1 MTNSNQTP
9 RADDDITGIAAY
21 FIRNRVISWMISLI
35 FLIGGAAAFF
45 GLGRLEDP
53 AFTIKDAMVVTSYP
67 GATPQQVEEEVTYP
81 LEKAIQQLT
90 YVDEVNSI
98 SSRGLSQITV
108 TMKNNYGPD
117 DLPQIW
123 DELRRKVND
132 LKGSLPPGVNDPQV
146 IDDFGDVYGIL
157 LAVTGDGYSY
167 KELLDYVDYLRRELE
182 LIDGV
187 SKVSVSGQQQEQ
199 VFIEISMK
207 RLSSLG
213 LSPSTVFN
221 LLSTQNVVS
230 DAGAVRIG
238 SEYIRIQPTGEFQN
252 VDQLGDL
259 ILTESGAQGL
269 IYLRDVAEITRGY
282 IEVPSNIITFNGHLA
297 LNLGVSFAQGVN
309 VVEVGQRFDRRLA
322 ELKYQQ
328 PVGVEIAE
336 IYSQPKEVDKSV
348 SGFVVSLG
356 QAVAIVIVVLL
367 FFMGL
372 RSGLL
377 IGLILLLTVLGTFI
391 FMKYFAIDL
400 QRISLGA
407 LVIALGM
414 LVDNAIVVV
423 EGILIGTQKGRTR
436 LQAAT
441 DIVTQTKWPLLGAT
455 VIAVTAF
462 APIGLS
468 EDSTGEYCGT
478 LFTVLLISL
487 MLSWFTAISITPFF
501 ADIFFKGQKNAAGS
515 EDADPYNGII
525 FVVYRRFLQLCMR
538 QAWFTVIVLVVGL
551 AASVYGFGF
560 VKQAFFPSSTTPM
573 FQADIWL
580 PEGTDIRATNTKLK
594 ALESWIT
601 QQDGVEHVT
610 TTAGKGLQR
619 FMLTYA
625 PEKSYAAYGEITTRV
640 TSYESLDALMVKF
653 RAHVEQQF
661 PEVNYKLKKIELG
674 PGGGAKIEARLIG
687 SDPTVLRSLA
697 AEVQGIMRD
706 DPGATNIRHDWRER
720 TKVLE
725 PKFNESQ
732 ARRYGI
738 TKSDVD
744 DFLSMSFS
752 GLSIGVYRDGT
763 TLMPIVAR
771 LPEEERVDIRNIE
784 GMKIWSP
791 ALSEFIPLQQVTLGY
806 DMRWED
812 PIIVRKN
819 RKRML
824 TVMADPDLLGE
835 ETAATLQSRLQT
847 KIEALEFPP
856 GYSLEWG
863 GEYES
868 SADAQASLFTTM
880 PMGYLFMFLI
890 TVFLFNSIKEPIIVW
905 CTVPLA
911 LIGVTSGLLLLDT
924 PFGFMAL
931 LGFLSLSG
939 MVLKNGIVLL
949 DQIEIEMKLGKDPY
963 VAVVD
968 AALSRVRPVCMAAIT
983 TILGMIPLLPDI
995 FFKPMAVTIMF
1006 GLGFATVLTLIV
1018 VPVLYRLFHSVR
1030 VPNGREPSDPSAQ
1043 GMQEATQ

>member
-1 MTNSNQTP
+1 MSDLNKSVPQS
-9 RADDDITGIAAY
+9 DDDVTGIAAY
-21 FIRNRVISWMISLI
+21 FIRNRVISWMVALI
-35 FLIGGAAAFF
+35 FLIGGIAAFF

-81 LEKAIQQLT
+81 IEKAIQQLT

-132 LKGSLPPGVNDPQV
+132 LKGTLPPGVNEPQV

-182 LIDGV
+182 LVDGV

-199 VFIEISMK
+199 VFIEVSMK
-207 RLSSLG
+207 KLSSIG
-213 LSPSTVFN
+213 LSPDTVFN

-230 DAGAVRIG
+230 DAGAIRIG
-238 SEYIRIQPTGEFQN
+238 DEYIRIQPTGEFQS
-252 VDQLGDL
+252 VDELGDL
-259 ILTESGAQGL
+259 LITESGAQGL
-269 IYLRDVAEITRGY
+269 IFLKDVAEIKRGY
-282 IEVPSNIITFNGHLA
+282 VEVPSNIINFNGSLA
-297 LNLGVSFAQGVN
+297 LNVGVSFAEGVN
-309 VVEVGQRFDRRLA
+309 VVEVGKAFDHRLA

-328 PVGVEIAE
+328 PVGIEISE

-348 SGFVVSLG
+348 SGFVVSLA
-356 QAVAIVIVVLL
+356 QAVGIVIIVLL

-391 FMKYFAIDL
+391 FMKYLAIDL

-487 MLSWFTAISITPFF
+487 MLSWFTAISLTPFF
-501 ADIFFKGQKNAAGS
+501 ADIFFKGQKIKQGEGEEN
-515 EDADPYNGII
+515 DPYNGVI
-525 FVVYRRFLQLCMR
+525 FVIYKKFLQFCMR
-538 QAWFTVIVLVVGL
+538 RAWFTVVVLIAGL
-551 AASVYGFGF
+551 AASVYGFTF
-560 VKQAFFPSSTTPM
+560 VKQAFFPSSTTPI
-573 FQADIWL
+573 FQLDVWM
-580 PEGTDIRATNTKLK
+580 PEGTDIRATNTTLK
-594 ALESWIT
+594 ELESWLAK
-601 QQDGVEHVT
+601 QEHVDHIT

-625 PEKSYAAYGEITTRV
+625 PEKSYAAYGEITTRMEN
-640 TSYESLDALMVKF
+640 YEALKPLMAKF
-653 RAHVEQQF
+653 REYLKANY
-661 PEVNYKLKKIELG
+661 PEINYKLKQIELG
-674 PGGGAKIEARLIG
+674 PGGGAKIEARIIG
-687 SDPTVLRSLA
+687 SDPTVLRTIA
-697 AEVQGIMRD
+697 AQVKDIMYA
-706 DPGATNIRHDWRER
+706 DPQATNIRRDWRER
-720 TKVLE
+720 TQVLE
-725 PKFNESQ
+725 PQFNESQ

-752 GLSIGVYRDGT
+752 GMTIGLYRDGT

-771 LPEEERVDIRNIE
+771 LPEDERIDIRNIE

-791 ALSEFIPLQQVTLGY
+791 AQSEFIPLQQVTMGY

-824 TVMADPDLLGE
+824 TVMADPDILGE
-835 ETAATLQSRLQT
+835 ETASTLQKRLQPQ
-847 KIEALEFPP
+847 IEVIQLPP

-868 SADAQASLFTTM
+868 SGDAQESLFTTM

-890 TVFLFNSIKEPIIVW
+890 TVFLFNSIKEPLIVW
-905 CTVPLA
+905 LTVPLA
-911 LIGVTSGLLLLDT
+911 LIGVTTGLLALNT

-949 DQIEIEMKLGKDPY
+949 DQIEIEMKSGKEAYD
-963 VAVVD
+963 AVVD
-968 AALSRVRPVCMAAIT
+968 AAVSRVRPVCMAAIT

-1018 VPVLYRLFHSVR
+1018 VPVLYRLFHKVA
-1030 VPNGREPSDPSAQ
+1030 VPKQA
-1043 GMQEATQ
+1043 

>member
-1 MTNSNQTP
+1 MSEQNKVPQS
-9 RADDDITGIAAY
+9 DDDVTGIAAY
-21 FIRNRVISWMISLI
+21 FIRNRVISWMVSLI
-35 FLIGGAAAFF
+35 FLIGGIAAFF

-98 SSRGLSQITV
+98 SNRGLSQITV

-132 LKGSLPPGVNDPQV
+132 LKVTLPPGVNEPQV

-182 LIDGV
+182 LVDGV

-199 VFIEISMK
+199 VFIEVSMK
-207 RLSSLG
+207 KLSSIG
-213 LSPSTVFN
+213 LSPNTVFN
-221 LLSTQNVVS
+221 LLSTQNIVS
-230 DAGAVRIG
+230 DAGAIRIG
-238 SEYIRIQPTGEFQN
+238 DEYIRIQPTGEFQS
-252 VDQLGDL
+252 VDELGDL
-259 ILTESGAQGL
+259 LITESGAQGL
-269 IYLRDVAEITRGY
+269 IFLKDVAEIKRGY
-282 IEVPSNIITFNGHLA
+282 VEVPSNIINFNGSLA
-297 LNLGVSFAQGVN
+297 LNVGVSFAQGVN
-309 VVEVGQRFDRRLA
+309 VVEVGKAFDRRLA

-328 PVGVEIAE
+328 PVGVEISE

-348 SGFVVSLG
+348 SGFVISLA
-356 QAVAIVIVVLL
+356 QAVGIVIIVLL

-391 FMKYFAIDL
+391 FMKYLAIDL

-487 MLSWFTAISITPFF
+487 MLSWFTAISLTPFF
-501 ADIFFKGQKNAAGS
+501 ADIFFKGQKIKQGEGEEN
-515 EDADPYNGII
+515 DPYNGII
-525 FVVYRRFLQLCMR
+525 FVAYKKFLEFCMR
-538 QAWFTVIVLVVGL
+538 RAWLTVVVLIVGL
-551 AASVYGFGF
+551 GASVYGFTL
-560 VKQAFFPSSTTPM
+560 VKQSFFPSSTTPI
-573 FQADIWL
+573 FQLDVWL
-580 PEGTDIRATNTKLK
+580 PEGTDIRATNDKLK
-594 ALESWIT
+594 ELESWLAE
-601 QQDGVEHVT
+601 QEHVDHIT

-640 TSYESLDALMVKF
+640 DNYEALAPLMARLRDHLK
-653 RAHVEQQF
+653 ANY
-661 PEVNYKLKKIELG
+661 PEINYKLKQIELG
-674 PGGGAKIEARLIG
+674 PGGGAKIEARIIG
-687 SDPTVLRSLA
+687 SDPTVLRTIA
-697 AEVQGIMRD
+697 AQVMDIMYA

-720 TKVLE
+720 TQVLE
-725 PKFNESQ
+725 PQFNESQ

-752 GLSIGVYRDGT
+752 GMTIGLYRDGT

-771 LPEEERVDIRNIE
+771 LPEDERIDIRNIE

-791 ALSEFIPLQQVTLGY
+791 AQSEFIPLQQVTMGY

-824 TVMADPDLLGE
+824 TVMADPDILGE
-835 ETAATLQSRLQT
+835 ETASTLQKRLQPQ
-847 KIEALEFPP
+847 IEAIQMPP

-868 SADAQASLFTTM
+868 SGDAQESLFTTM

-890 TVFLFNSIKEPIIVW
+890 TVFLFNSIKEPLIVW
-905 CTVPLA
+905 LTVPLA
-911 LIGVTSGLLLLDT
+911 LIGVTTGLLALNT

-949 DQIEIEMKLGKDPY
+949 DQIEIEMKSGKEAYD
-963 VAVVD
+963 AVVD
-968 AALSRVRPVCMAAIT
+968 AAVSRVRPVCMAAIT

-1006 GLGFATVLTLIV
+1006 GLGFATILTLIV
-1018 VPVLYRLFHSVR
+1018 VPVLYRLFHKVSV
-1030 VPNGREPSDPSAQ
+1030 PK
-1043 GMQEATQ
+1043 

>member
-1 MTNSNQTP
+1 
-9 RADDDITGIAAY
+9 
-21 FIRNRVISWMISLI
+21 
-35 FLIGGAAAFF
+35 
-45 GLGRLEDP
+45 
-53 AFTIKDAMVVTSYP
+53 
-67 GATPQQVEEEVTYP
+67 
-81 LEKAIQQLT
+81 
-90 YVDEVNSI
+90 
-98 SSRGLSQITV
+98 
-108 TMKNNYGPD
+108 
-117 DLPQIW
+117 
-123 DELRRKVND
+123 
-132 LKGSLPPGVNDPQV
+132 
-146 IDDFGDVYGIL
+146 
-157 LAVTGDGYSY
+157 
-167 KELLDYVDYLRRELE
+167 
-182 LIDGV
+182 
-187 SKVSVSGQQQEQ
+187 
-199 VFIEISMK
+199 
-207 RLSSLG
+207 
-213 LSPSTVFN
+213 
-221 LLSTQNVVS
+221 
-230 DAGAVRIG
+230 
-238 SEYIRIQPTGEFQN
+238 
-252 VDQLGDL
+252 
-259 ILTESGAQGL
+259 
-269 IYLRDVAEITRGY
+269 
-282 IEVPSNIITFNGHLA
+282 
-297 LNLGVSFAQGVN
+297 
-309 VVEVGQRFDRRLA
+309 
-322 ELKYQQ
+322 
-328 PVGVEIAE
+328 
-336 IYSQPKEVDKSV
+336 V
-348 SGFVVSLG
+348 SGFVVSLA
-356 QAVAIVIVVLL
+356 QAVGIVIIVLL

-391 FMKYFAIDL
+391 FMKYLAIDL

-478 LFTVLLISL
+478 LFTVLLVSL
-487 MLSWFTAISITPFF
+487 MLSWFTAISLTPFF
-501 ADIFFKGQKNAAGS
+501 ADIFFKGQKIKSGEG
-515 EDADPYNGII
+515 EDNDPYNGII
-525 FVVYRRFLQLCMR
+525 FVMYKNFLEFCMR
-538 QAWFTVIVLVVGL
+538 RAWLTVIVLVAGL
-551 AASVYGFGF
+551 AASIYGFTF
-560 VKQAFFPSSTTPM
+560 VKQAFFPSSTTPI
-573 FQADIWL
+573 FQVDVWL

-594 ALESWIT
+594 ELEGWLAK
-601 QQDGVEHVT
+601 QDHVDHIT

-625 PEKSYAAYGEITTRV
+625 PEKSYAAYGEITTRMDN
-640 TSYESLDALMVKF
+640 YEALAPLMERF
-653 RAHVEQQF
+653 RAHIKANY
-661 PEVNYKLKKIELG
+661 PEINYKLKQIELG
-674 PGGGAKIEARLIG
+674 PGGGAKIEARIIG
-687 SDPTVLRSLA
+687 SDPTVLRTLA
-697 AEVQGIMRD
+697 AQVMDIMYA

-720 TKVLE
+720 TQVLE

-752 GLSIGVYRDGT
+752 GMNVGLYRDGT

-771 LPEEERVDIRNIE
+771 LPEDERIDIRNIE

-791 ALSEFIPLQQVTLGY
+791 AQSEFIPLQQVTMGY

-824 TVMADPDLLGE
+824 TVMADPDILGQ
-835 ETAATLQSRLQT
+835 ETAATLQKRLQT
-847 KIEALEFPP
+847 QIEAIEMPP

-868 SADAQASLFTTM
+868 SGDAKASLFTTM

-890 TVFLFNSIKEPIIVW
+890 TIFLFNSIKEPLIVW
-905 CTVPLA
+905 LTVPLA
-911 LIGVTSGLLLLDT
+911 LIGVTTGLLALNT

-949 DQIEIEMKLGKDPY
+949 DQIEIEMKSGKEAYD
-963 VAVVD
+963 AVVD
-968 AALSRVRPVCMAAIT
+968 AAVSRVRPVCMAAIT
-983 TILGMIPLLPDI
+983 TILGLIPLLPDI

-1006 GLGFATVLTLIV
+1006 GLGFATILTLVV
-1018 VPVLYRLFHSVR
+1018 VPVLYRLFHKVA
-1030 VPNGREPSDPSAQ
+1030 VPK
-1043 GMQEATQ
+1043 

>member
-1 MTNSNQTP
+1 MSEQNNVAPQQ
-9 RADDDITGIAAY
+9 DDENVTGIAAY
-21 FIRNRVISWMISLI
+21 FIRNRVISWMVSLI
-35 FLIGGAAAFF
+35 FLIGGVAAFF

-81 LEKAIQQLT
+81 IEKAIQQLT

-132 LKGSLPPGVNDPQV
+132 LKGTLPPGVNDPSV

-182 LIDGV
+182 LVDGV

-207 RLSSLG
+207 KLSSLG
-213 LSPSTVFN
+213 LSPTTVFN

-230 DAGAVRIG
+230 DAGAIRIG
-238 SEYIRIQPTGEFQN
+238 DEYIRIQPTGEFQS
-252 VDQLGDL
+252 VDELGDL
-259 ILTESGAQGL
+259 LITESGAQGL
-269 IYLRDVAEITRGY
+269 IFLKDVAEIKRGY
-282 IEVPSNIITFNGHLA
+282 VEVPTNIINYNGELA
-297 LNLGVSFAQGVN
+297 LNLGISFAQGVN
-309 VVEVGQRFDRRLA
+309 VVEVGKAFDRRVA

-328 PVGVEIAE
+328 PVGVQISE
-336 IYSQPKEVDKSV
+336 IYNQPKEVDKSV
-348 SGFVVSLG
+348 SGFVISLA
-356 QAVAIVIVVLL
+356 QAVGIVIIVLL

-391 FMKYFAIDL
+391 FMKYLAIDL

-487 MLSWFTAISITPFF
+487 MLSWFTAISLTPFF
-501 ADIFFKGQKNAAGS
+501 ADIFFKGQKIKSGEG
-515 EDADPYNGII
+515 EDNDPYNGII
-525 FVVYRRFLQLCMR
+525 FVMYKKFLSFCMR
-538 QAWFTVIVLVVGL
+538 RAWFTVVVLVAGL
-551 AASVYGFGF
+551 AASVYGFTY
-560 VKQAFFPSSTTPM
+560 VKQAFFPSSTTPI
-573 FQADIWL
+573 FQLDVWL
-580 PEGTDIRATNTKLK
+580 PEGTDIRATNDTLK
-594 ALESWIT
+594 ELEGWLAE
-601 QQDGVEHVT
+601 QDHVEHIT

-640 TSYESLDALMVKF
+640 ENYEALAPLMERF
-653 RAHVEQQF
+653 REHIKSNY
-661 PEVNYKLKKIELG
+661 PEINYKLKQIELG
-674 PGGGAKIEARLIG
+674 PGGGAKIEARIIG
-687 SDPTVLRSLA
+687 SDPTVLRTIA
-697 AEVQGIMRD
+697 AQVMD
-706 DPGATNIRHDWRER
+706 VMYADPGAANIRHDWRER
-720 TKVLE
+720 TQVLE
-725 PKFNESQ
+725 PQFNESQ

-752 GLSIGVYRDGT
+752 GMNIGLYRDGT

-771 LPEEERVDIRNIE
+771 LPEDERIDIRNIE

-791 ALSEFIPLQQVTLGY
+791 AQSEFIPLQQVTMGY

-824 TVMADPDLLGE
+824 TVMADPDILGE
-835 ETAATLQSRLQT
+835 ETAATLQARLQPQ
-847 KIEALEFPP
+847 IEAIEMPP

-868 SADAQASLFTTM
+868 SGDAKASLFTTM

-890 TVFLFNSIKEPIIVW
+890 TIFLFNSIKEPLIVW
-905 CTVPLA
+905 LTVPLA
-911 LIGVTSGLLLLDT
+911 LIGVTTGLLVLNT

-949 DQIEIEMKLGKDPY
+949 DQIEIEMKSGKEAYD
-963 VAVVD
+963 AVVD
-968 AALSRVRPVCMAAIT
+968 AAVSRVRPVCMAAIT

-1018 VPVLYRLFHSVR
+1018 VPVLYRLFHKVA
-1030 VPNGREPSDPSAQ
+1030 VPK
-1043 GMQEATQ
+1043 

>member
-1 MTNSNQTP
+1 MSEQNKVPQS
-9 RADDDITGIAAY
+9 DDDVTGIAAY
-21 FIRNRVISWMISLI
+21 FIRNRVISWMVSLI
-35 FLIGGAAAFF
+35 FLIGGIAAFF

-98 SSRGLSQITV
+98 SNRGLSQITV

-132 LKGSLPPGVNDPQV
+132 LKVTLPPGVNEPQV

-182 LIDGV
+182 LVDGV

-199 VFIEISMK
+199 VFIEVSMK
-207 RLSSLG
+207 KLSSIG
-213 LSPSTVFN
+213 LSPNTVFN
-221 LLSTQNVVS
+221 LLSTQNIVS
-230 DAGAVRIG
+230 DAGAIRIG
-238 SEYIRIQPTGEFQN
+238 DEYIRIQPTGEFQS
-252 VDQLGDL
+252 VDELGDL
-259 ILTESGAQGL
+259 LITESGAQGL
-269 IYLRDVAEITRGY
+269 IFLKDVAEIKRGY
-282 IEVPSNIITFNGHLA
+282 VEVPSNIINFNGSLA
-297 LNLGVSFAQGVN
+297 LNVGVSFAQGVN
-309 VVEVGQRFDRRLA
+309 VVEVGKAFDRRLA

-328 PVGVEIAE
+328 PVGVEISE

-348 SGFVVSLG
+348 SGFVISLA
-356 QAVAIVIVVLL
+356 QAVGIVIIVLL

-391 FMKYFAIDL
+391 FMKYLAIDL

-487 MLSWFTAISITPFF
+487 MLSWFTAISLTPFF
-501 ADIFFKGQKNAAGS
+501 ADIFFKGQKIKQGEGEEN
-515 EDADPYNGII
+515 DPYNGII
-525 FVVYRRFLQLCMR
+525 FVAYKKFLEFCMR
-538 QAWFTVIVLVVGL
+538 RAWLTVVVLIVGL
-551 AASVYGFGF
+551 GASVYGFTL
-560 VKQAFFPSSTTPM
+560 VKQSFFPSSTTPI
-573 FQADIWL
+573 FQLDVWL
-580 PEGTDIRATNTKLK
+580 PEGTDIRATNDKLK
-594 ALESWIT
+594 ELESWLAE
-601 QQDGVEHVT
+601 QEHVDHIT

-640 TSYESLDALMVKF
+640 DNYEALAPLMARF
-653 RAHVEQQF
+653 RDHLKANY
-661 PEVNYKLKKIELG
+661 PEINYKLKQIELG
-674 PGGGAKIEARLIG
+674 PGGGAKIEARIIG
-687 SDPTVLRSLA
+687 SDPTVLRTIA
-697 AEVQGIMRD
+697 AQVMDIMYA

-720 TKVLE
+720 TQVLE
-725 PKFNESQ
+725 PQFNESQ

-752 GLSIGVYRDGT
+752 GMTIGLYRDGT

-771 LPEEERVDIRNIE
+771 LPEDERIDIRNIE

-791 ALSEFIPLQQVTLGY
+791 AQSEFIPLQQVTMGY

-824 TVMADPDLLGE
+824 TVMADPDILGE
-835 ETAATLQSRLQT
+835 ETASTLQKRLQPQ
-847 KIEALEFPP
+847 IEAIHMPP

-868 SADAQASLFTTM
+868 SGDAQESLFTTM

-890 TVFLFNSIKEPIIVW
+890 TVFLFNSIKEPLIVW
-905 CTVPLA
+905 LTVPLA
-911 LIGVTSGLLLLDT
+911 LIGVTTGLLALNT

-949 DQIEIEMKLGKDPY
+949 DQIEIEMKSGKEAYD
-963 VAVVD
+963 AVVD
-968 AALSRVRPVCMAAIT
+968 AAVSRVRPVCMAAIT

-1006 GLGFATVLTLIV
+1006 GLGFATILTLIV
-1018 VPVLYRLFHSVR
+1018 VPVLYRLFHKVSV
-1030 VPNGREPSDPSAQ
+1030 PK
-1043 GMQEATQ
+1043 

>member
-1 MTNSNQTP
+1 MSEQRNTAPQ
-9 RADDDITGIAAY
+9 DDDNVTGIAAY
-21 FIRNRVISWMISLI
+21 FIRNRVISWMVSLI
-35 FLIGGAAAFF
+35 FLIGGVSAFF

-81 LEKAIQQLT
+81 IEKAIQQLT

-132 LKGSLPPGVNDPQV
+132 LKGSLPPGVNDPSV

-182 LIDGV
+182 LVDGV

-207 RLSSLG
+207 KLSSLG
-213 LSPSTVFN
+213 LSPNTVFN

-230 DAGAVRIG
+230 DAGAIRIG
-238 SEYIRIQPTGEFQN
+238 NEYIRIQPTGEFQS
-252 VDQLGDL
+252 VDELGDL
-259 ILTESGAQGL
+259 LITESGAQGL
-269 IYLRDVAEITRGY
+269 IFLKDVAEIKRGY
-282 IEVPSNIITFNGHLA
+282 MEVPTNIINYNGELA

-309 VVEVGQRFDRRLA
+309 VVEVGKAFDRRVA

-328 PVGVEIAE
+328 PVGVEISE
-336 IYSQPKEVDKSV
+336 IYNQPKEVDKSV
-348 SGFVVSLG
+348 SGFVISLA
-356 QAVAIVIVVLL
+356 QAVGIVIIVLL

-391 FMKYFAIDL
+391 FMKYLAIDL

-487 MLSWFTAISITPFF
+487 MLSWFTAISLTPFF
-501 ADIFFKGQKNAAGS
+501 ADIFFKGQKIKSGEG
-515 EDADPYNGII
+515 EDNDPYNGIV
-525 FVVYRRFLQLCMR
+525 FVMYKKFLSFCMR
-538 QAWFTVIVLVVGL
+538 RAWFTVVVLVAGL
-551 AASVYGFGF
+551 AASVYGFTH
-560 VKQAFFPSSTTPM
+560 VKQAFFPSSTTPI
-573 FQADIWL
+573 FQLDVWL
-580 PEGTDIRATNTKLK
+580 PEGTDIRATNDTLQE
-594 ALESWIT
+594 LEGWLAE
-601 QQDGVEHVT
+601 QDHVDHIT

-640 TSYESLDALMVKF
+640 DNYEALAPLMERF
-653 RAHVEQQF
+653 REHLKSDY
-661 PEVNYKLKKIELG
+661 PEINYKLKQIELG
-674 PGGGAKIEARLIG
+674 PGGGAKIEARVIG
-687 SDPTVLRSLA
+687 SDPTVLRTIA
-697 AEVQGIMRD
+697 AQVMD
-706 DPGATNIRHDWRER
+706 VMYADPGATNIRHDWRER
-720 TKVLE
+720 TQVLE
-725 PKFNESQ
+725 PQFNESQ

-752 GLSIGVYRDGT
+752 GMSIGLYRDGT

-771 LPEEERVDIRNIE
+771 LPEDERIDIRNIE

-791 ALSEFIPLQQVTLGY
+791 AQSEFIPLQQVTMGY

-824 TVMADPDLLGE
+824 TVMADPDILGE
-835 ETAATLQSRLQT
+835 ETAATLQKRLQPQ
-847 KIEALEFPP
+847 IEAIEMPP

-868 SADAQASLFTTM
+868 SGDAKASLFTTM

-890 TVFLFNSIKEPIIVW
+890 TIFLFNSIKEPLIVW
-905 CTVPLA
+905 LTVPLA
-911 LIGVTSGLLLLDT
+911 LIGVTTGLLALNT

-949 DQIEIEMKLGKDPY
+949 DQIEIEMKSGKEAYD
-963 VAVVD
+963 AVVD
-968 AALSRVRPVCMAAIT
+968 AAVSRVRPVCMAAIT

-1018 VPVLYRLFHSVR
+1018 VPVLYRLFHR
-1030 VPNGREPSDPSAQ
+1030 VALPK
-1043 GMQEATQ
+1043 

>member
-1 MTNSNQTP
+1 MSEQNKVPQS
-9 RADDDITGIAAY
+9 DDDVTGIAAY
-21 FIRNRVISWMISLI
+21 FIRNRVISWMVSLI
-35 FLIGGAAAFF
+35 FLIGGIAAFF

-98 SSRGLSQITV
+98 SNRGLSQITV

-132 LKGSLPPGVNDPQV
+132 LKVTLPPGVNEPQV

-182 LIDGV
+182 LVDGV

-199 VFIEISMK
+199 VFIEVSMK
-207 RLSSLG
+207 KLSSIG
-213 LSPSTVFN
+213 LSPNTVFN
-221 LLSTQNVVS
+221 LLSTQNIVS
-230 DAGAVRIG
+230 DAGAIRIG
-238 SEYIRIQPTGEFQN
+238 DEYIRIQPTGEFQS
-252 VDQLGDL
+252 VDELGDL
-259 ILTESGAQGL
+259 LITESGAQGL
-269 IYLRDVAEITRGY
+269 IFLKDVAEIKRGY
-282 IEVPSNIITFNGHLA
+282 VEVPSNIINFNGSLA
-297 LNLGVSFAQGVN
+297 LNVGVSFAQGVN
-309 VVEVGQRFDRRLA
+309 VVEVGKAFDRRLA

-328 PVGVEIAE
+328 PVGVEISE

-348 SGFVVSLG
+348 SGFVISLA
-356 QAVAIVIVVLL
+356 QAVGIVIIVLL

-391 FMKYFAIDL
+391 FMKYLAIDL

-487 MLSWFTAISITPFF
+487 MLSWFTAISLTPFF
-501 ADIFFKGQKNAAGS
+501 ADIFFKGQKIKQGEGEEN
-515 EDADPYNGII
+515 DPYNGII
-525 FVVYRRFLQLCMR
+525 FVAYKKFLEFCMR
-538 QAWFTVIVLVVGL
+538 RAWLTVVVLIVGL
-551 AASVYGFGF
+551 GASVYGFTL
-560 VKQAFFPSSTTPM
+560 VKQSFFPSSTTPI
-573 FQADIWL
+573 FQLDVWL
-580 PEGTDIRATNTKLK
+580 PEGTDIRATNDKLK
-594 ALESWIT
+594 ELESWLAE
-601 QQDGVEHVT
+601 QEHVDHIT

-640 TSYESLDALMVKF
+640 DNYEALAPLMARF
-653 RAHVEQQF
+653 RDHLKANY
-661 PEVNYKLKKIELG
+661 PEINYKLKQIELG
-674 PGGGAKIEARLIG
+674 PGGGAKIEARIIG
-687 SDPTVLRSLA
+687 SDPTVLRTIA
-697 AEVQGIMRD
+697 AQVMDIMYA

-720 TKVLE
+720 TQVLE
-725 PKFNESQ
+725 PQFNESQ

-752 GLSIGVYRDGT
+752 GMTIGLYRDGT

-771 LPEEERVDIRNIE
+771 LPEDERIDIRNIE

-791 ALSEFIPLQQVTLGY
+791 AQSEFIPLQQVTMGY

-824 TVMADPDLLGE
+824 TVMADPDILGE
-835 ETAATLQSRLQT
+835 ETASTLQKRLQPQ
-847 KIEALEFPP
+847 IEAIQMPP

-868 SADAQASLFTTM
+868 SGDAQESLFTTM

-890 TVFLFNSIKEPIIVW
+890 TVFLFNSIKEPLTVW
-905 CTVPLA
+905 LTVPLA
-911 LIGVTSGLLLLDT
+911 LIGVTTGLLALNT

-949 DQIEIEMKLGKDPY
+949 DQIEIEMKSGKEAYD
-963 VAVVD
+963 AVVD
-968 AALSRVRPVCMAAIT
+968 AAVSRVRPVCMAAIT

-1006 GLGFATVLTLIV
+1006 GLGFATILTLIV
-1018 VPVLYRLFHSVR
+1018 VPVLYRLFHKVSV
-1030 VPNGREPSDPSAQ
+1030 PK
-1043 GMQEATQ
+1043 

>member
-1 MTNSNQTP
+1 MSEVNNKPQS
-9 RADDDITGIAAY
+9 DDEVTGVAAY
-21 FIRNRVISWMISLI
+21 FIRNKVISWMLSLI
-35 FLIGGAAAFF
+35 FLIGGVSAFF

-98 SSRGLSQITV
+98 SSRGLSQVTV

-132 LKGSLPPGVNDPQV
+132 LKGQLPPGVSDPQV

-157 LAVTGDGYSY
+157 LAVTGEGYSY
-167 KELLDYVDYLRRELE
+167 KELLDYIDYLRRELE
-182 LIDGV
+182 LVDGV
-187 SKVSVSGQQQEQ
+187 SKVSVSGTQQEQ

-207 RLSSLG
+207 KISSLG
-213 LSPSTVFN
+213 LSPNTVFN

-238 SEYIRIQPTGEFQN
+238 NEYIRIHPTGEFQN
-252 VDQLGDL
+252 VEQLGDL
-259 ILTESGAQGL
+259 ILTEGGAQGL
-269 IYLRDVAEITRGY
+269 IYLKDVADVKRGY
-282 IEVPSNIITFNGHLA
+282 IEVPTNIIGYNGKLA
-297 LNLGVSFAQGVN
+297 LNLGISFAQGVN
-309 VVEVGQRFDRRLA
+309 VVAVGEAFDRRLA

-328 PVGVEIAE
+328 PVGIDISEV
-336 IYSQPKEVDKSV
+336 YNQPKEVDKSV

-391 FMKYFAIDL
+391 FMQYFKIDL

-436 LQAAT
+436 MQAAT

-501 ADIFFKGQKNAAGS
+501 ADLFFKGQKVDPDNEGK
-515 EDADPYNGII
+515 DPYNGMV
-525 FVVYRRFLQLCMR
+525 FVIYKKFLEFCMKR
-538 QAWFTVIVLVVGL
+538 AWLTMIVLVIGL
-551 AASVYGFGF
+551 GASVYGFGF

-573 FQADIWL
+573 FQVDVWM

-594 ALESWIT
+594 VLENWLSE
-601 QQDGVEHVT
+601 QEEVEHIT

-625 PEKSYAAYGEITTRV
+625 PEKSYSAYGEITTRV
-640 TSYESLDALMVKF
+640 KSYEVLAPLMKRFRDYVDAS
-653 RAHVEQQF
+653 F
-661 PEVNYKLKKIELG
+661 PEIDYKLKQIELG
-674 PGGGAKIEARLIG
+674 PGGGAKIEARIVG
-687 SDPTVLRSLA
+687 SDPTVLRSIA
-697 AEVQGIMRD
+697 AQVIDIMHA
-706 DPGATNIRHDWRER
+706 DPGAFNVRHDWRDR

-725 PKFNESQ
+725 PQFNESQ

-744 DFLSMSFS
+744 DFLAMSFS
-752 GLSIGVYRDGT
+752 GKAIGVYRDGT

-771 LPEEERVDIRNIE
+771 LPEDERIDIRNIE

-806 DMRWED
+806 KMQWED
-812 PIIVRKN
+812 PLIIRKN

-824 TVMADPDLLGE
+824 TVFADPDLLGE
-835 ETAATLQSRLQT
+835 ETAATLQKRLQPQ
-847 KIEALEFPP
+847 IEAIELPP

-880 PMGYLFMFLI
+880 PLGYLFMFLI
-890 TVFLFNSIKEPIIVW
+890 TVFLFNSVKEPLIVW
-905 CTVPLA
+905 LTVPLA
-911 LIGVTSGLLLLDT
+911 LIGVTTGLLALNT

-939 MVLKNGIVLL
+939 MLLKNGIVLL
-949 DQIEIEMKLGKDPY
+949 DQIDIEMKSGKEPY
-963 VAVVD
+963 IAVVD

-1018 VPVLYRLFHSVR
+1018 VPVLYRMFHKIKV
-1030 VPNGREPSDPSAQ
+1030 V
-1043 GMQEATQ
+1043 

>member
-1 MTNSNQTP
+1 MSEQNKVPQS
-9 RADDDITGIAAY
+9 DDDVTGIAAY
-21 FIRNRVISWMISLI
+21 FIRNRVISWMVSLI
-35 FLIGGAAAFF
+35 FLIGGIAAFF

-98 SSRGLSQITV
+98 SNRGLSQITV

-132 LKGSLPPGVNDPQV
+132 LKVTLPPGVNEPQV

-182 LIDGV
+182 LVDGV

-199 VFIEISMK
+199 VFIEVSMK
-207 RLSSLG
+207 KLSSIG
-213 LSPSTVFN
+213 LSPNTVFN
-221 LLSTQNVVS
+221 LLSTQNIVS
-230 DAGAVRIG
+230 DAGAIRIG
-238 SEYIRIQPTGEFQN
+238 DEYIRIQPTGEFQS
-252 VDQLGDL
+252 VDELGDL
-259 ILTESGAQGL
+259 LITESGAQGL
-269 IYLRDVAEITRGY
+269 IFLKDVAEIKRGY
-282 IEVPSNIITFNGHLA
+282 VEVPSNIINFNGSLA
-297 LNLGVSFAQGVN
+297 LNVGVSFAQGVN
-309 VVEVGQRFDRRLA
+309 VVEVGKAFDRRLA

-328 PVGVEIAE
+328 PVGVEISE

-348 SGFVVSLG
+348 SGFVISLA
-356 QAVAIVIVVLL
+356 QAVGIVIIVLL

-391 FMKYFAIDL
+391 FMKYLAIDL

-487 MLSWFTAISITPFF
+487 MLSWFTAISLTPFF
-501 ADIFFKGQKNAAGS
+501 ADIFFKGQKIKQGEGEEN
-515 EDADPYNGII
+515 DPYNGII
-525 FVVYRRFLQLCMR
+525 FVAYKKFLEFCMR
-538 QAWFTVIVLVVGL
+538 RAWLTVLVLIVGL
-551 AASVYGFGF
+551 GASVYGFTL
-560 VKQAFFPSSTTPM
+560 VKQSFFPSSTTPI
-573 FQADIWL
+573 FQLDVWL
-580 PEGTDIRATNTKLK
+580 PEGTDIRATNDKLK
-594 ALESWIT
+594 ELESWLVE
-601 QQDGVEHVT
+601 QEHVDHIT

-640 TSYESLDALMVKF
+640 DNYEALAPLMARF
-653 RAHVEQQF
+653 RDHLKANY
-661 PEVNYKLKKIELG
+661 PEINYKLKQIELG
-674 PGGGAKIEARLIG
+674 PGGGAKIEARIIG
-687 SDPTVLRSLA
+687 SDPTVLRTIA
-697 AEVQGIMRD
+697 AQVMDIMYA

-720 TKVLE
+720 TQVLE
-725 PKFNESQ
+725 PQFNESQ

-752 GLSIGVYRDGT
+752 GMTIGLYRDGT

-771 LPEEERVDIRNIE
+771 LPEDERIDIRNIE

-791 ALSEFIPLQQVTLGY
+791 AQSEFIPLQQVTMGY

-824 TVMADPDLLGE
+824 TVMADPDILGE
-835 ETAATLQSRLQT
+835 ETASTLQKRLQPQ
-847 KIEALEFPP
+847 IEAIQMPP

-868 SADAQASLFTTM
+868 SGDAQESLFTTM

-890 TVFLFNSIKEPIIVW
+890 TVFLFNSIKEPLIVW
-905 CTVPLA
+905 LTVPLA
-911 LIGVTSGLLLLDT
+911 LIGVTTGLLALNT

-949 DQIEIEMKLGKDPY
+949 DQIEIEMKSGKEAYD
-963 VAVVD
+963 AVVD
-968 AALSRVRPVCMAAIT
+968 AAVSRVRPVCMAAIT

-1006 GLGFATVLTLIV
+1006 GLGFATILTLIV
-1018 VPVLYRLFHSVR
+1018 VPVLYRLFHKVSV
-1030 VPNGREPSDPSAQ
+1030 PK
-1043 GMQEATQ
+1043 

>member
-1 MTNSNQTP
+1 MSEQKQTP
-9 RADDDITGIAAY
+9 PENNENQGVAAY
-21 FIRNRVISWMISLI
+21 FINNRVISWMVSLI
-35 FLIGGAAAFF
+35 FLIGGTAAFF
-45 GLGRLEDP
+45 NLGRLEDP

-108 TMKNNYGPD
+108 KMKNNYGPD

-132 LKGSLPPGVNDPQV
+132 LKGALPPGVNPPLV

-157 LAVTGDGYSY
+157 LAVTGEGYSY

-207 RLSSLG
+207 RISTLG
-213 LSPSTVFN
+213 ISPQTVFN
-221 LLSTQNVVS
+221 LLSTQNLVS
-230 DAGAVRIG
+230 DAGAIRIG
-238 SEYIRIQPTGEFQN
+238 SEYIRIHPTGEFDD
-252 VDQLGDL
+252 VEKLGDL
-259 ILTESGAQGL
+259 ILSERGAQGL
-269 IYLRDVAEITRGY
+269 IYLRDVAEVKRGY
-282 IEVPSNIITFNGHLA
+282 VEVPSNVITFNGKLA
-297 LNLGVSFAQGVN
+297 LNVGVSFAQGVN

-328 PVGVEIAE
+328 PIGIDIAE
-336 IYSQPKEVDKSV
+336 VYSQPKEVDKSV

-356 QAVAIVIVVLL
+356 QAVAIVIIVLL

-391 FMKYFAIDL
+391 FMQYFKIDL

-468 EDSTGEYCGT
+468 EDATGEYCGT

-487 MLSWFTAISITPFF
+487 MLSWFTAISLTPFF
-501 ADIFFKGQKNAAGS
+501 ADLFFRGQKAPASGEES
-515 EDADPYNGII
+515 DPYQGFI
-525 FVVYRRFLQLCMR
+525 FMVYRRFLEFCMKR
-538 QAWFTVIVLVVGL
+538 AWLTMGVLVLGL
-551 AASVYGFGF
+551 AASLYGFTK

-573 FQADIWL
+573 FMVDVWM
-580 PEGTDIRATNTKLK
+580 PEGTDIRATDAIL
-594 ALESWIT
+594 LELEKWLSA
-601 QQDGVEHVT
+601 QESVDSVT

-619 FMLTYA
+619 FMLTYS
-625 PEKSYAAYGEITTRV
+625 PEKSYAAYGEIITRV
-640 TSYESLDALMVKF
+640 TDYQQLAALMARF
-653 RAHVEQQF
+653 RAHLDARYPQI
-661 PEVNYKLKKIELG
+661 NYKLKQIELG
-674 PGGGAKIEARLIG
+674 PGGGAKIEARIVG
-687 SDPTVLRSLA
+687 SDPTVLRSIA
-697 AEVQGIMRD
+697 AQVMD
-706 DPGATNIRHDWRER
+706 VMYADPGAYNIRHDWRER

-725 PKFNESQ
+725 PQFNESQ

-738 TKSDVD
+738 TKADVD
-744 DFLSMSFS
+744 EFLAMSFS
-752 GLSIGVYRDGT
+752 GKTIGVYRDGT

-791 ALSEFIPLQQVTLGY
+791 ALSEYIPLQQVTLGY
-806 DMRWED
+806 EMRWED
-812 PIIVRKN
+812 PLIVRKN
-819 RKRML
+819 RKRIL

-835 ETAATLQSRLQT
+835 ETAATLQQRLQPQ
-847 KIEALEFPP
+847 IEAIPLPP
-856 GYSLEWG
+856 GYFLEWG

-868 SADAQASLFTTM
+868 SGDAKASLFKTM
-880 PMGYLFMFLI
+880 PLGYLFMFLI
-890 TVFLFNSIKEPIIVW
+890 TVFLFNSVKESLIVW
-905 CTVPLA
+905 LTVPLA
-911 LIGVTSGLLLLDT
+911 VIGVTTGLLALNT

-939 MVLKNGIVLL
+939 MLLKNGIVLL
-949 DQIEIEMKLGKDPY
+949 DQIEIEMHSGKDPY
-963 VAVVD
+963 LAVVD
-968 AALSRVRPVCMAAIT
+968 ASLSRVRPVCMAAVT

-995 FFKPMAVTIMF
+995 FFRPMAVTIMF

-1018 VPVLYRLFHSVR
+1018 VPVLYRLFHHVK
-1030 VPNGREPSDPSAQ
+1030 VPQ
-1043 GMQEATQ
+1043 

>member
-1 MTNSNQTP
+1 
-9 RADDDITGIAAY
+9 
-21 FIRNRVISWMISLI
+21 
-35 FLIGGAAAFF
+35 
-45 GLGRLEDP
+45 
-53 AFTIKDAMVVTSYP
+53 
-67 GATPQQVEEEVTYP
+67 
-81 LEKAIQQLT
+81 
-90 YVDEVNSI
+90 
-98 SSRGLSQITV
+98 
-108 TMKNNYGPD
+108 MK
-117 DLPQIW
+117 
-123 DELRRKVND
+123 K
-132 LKGSLPPGVNDPQV
+132 
-146 IDDFGDVYGIL
+146 
-157 LAVTGDGYSY
+157 
-167 KELLDYVDYLRRELE
+167 
-182 LIDGV
+182 
-187 SKVSVSGQQQEQ
+187 
-199 VFIEISMK
+199 
-207 RLSSLG
+207 LSSIG
-213 LSPSTVFN
+213 LAPDTVFN

-230 DAGAVRIG
+230 DAGAIRIG
-238 SEYIRIQPTGEFQN
+238 DEYIRIQPTGEFQS
-252 VDQLGDL
+252 VDELGDL
-259 ILTESGAQGL
+259 LITESGAQGL
-269 IYLRDVAEITRGY
+269 IFLKDVAEIKRGY
-282 IEVPSNIITFNGHLA
+282 VEVPNNIINFNGSLA
-297 LNLGVSFAQGVN
+297 LNVGVSFAEGVN
-309 VVEVGQRFDRRLA
+309 VVEVGKAFDHRLA

-328 PVGVEIAE
+328 PVGIEISE

-348 SGFVVSLG
+348 SGFVVSLA
-356 QAVAIVIVVLL
+356 QAVGIVIIVLL

-391 FMKYFAIDL
+391 FMKYLAIDL

-487 MLSWFTAISITPFF
+487 MLSWFTAISLTPFF
-501 ADIFFKGQKNAAGS
+501 ADIFFKGQKIKQGEGEEN
-515 EDADPYNGII
+515 DPYNGVI
-525 FVVYRRFLQLCMR
+525 FVIYKKFLQFCMR
-538 QAWFTVIVLVVGL
+538 RAWFTVVVLIAGL
-551 AASVYGFGF
+551 AASVYGFTF
-560 VKQAFFPSSTTPM
+560 VKQAFFPSSTTPI
-573 FQADIWL
+573 FQLDVWM
-580 PEGTDIRATNTKLK
+580 PEGTDIRATNTTLK
-594 ALESWIT
+594 ELESWLAK
-601 QQDGVEHVT
+601 QEHVDHIT

-625 PEKSYAAYGEITTRV
+625 PEKSYAAYGEITTRMEN
-640 TSYESLDALMVKF
+640 YEALKPLMAKF
-653 RAHVEQQF
+653 REYLKANY
-661 PEVNYKLKKIELG
+661 PEINYKLKQIELG
-674 PGGGAKIEARLIG
+674 PGGGAKIEARIIG
-687 SDPTVLRSLA
+687 SDPTVLRTIA
-697 AEVQGIMRD
+697 AQVKDIMYAD
-706 DPGATNIRHDWRER
+706 SQATNIRHDWRER
-720 TKVLE
+720 TQVLE
-725 PKFNESQ
+725 PQFNESQ

-752 GLSIGVYRDGT
+752 GMTIGLYRDGT

-771 LPEEERVDIRNIE
+771 LPEDERIDIRNIE

-791 ALSEFIPLQQVTLGY
+791 AQSEFIPLQQVTMGY

-824 TVMADPDLLGE
+824 TVMADPDILGE
-835 ETAATLQSRLQT
+835 ETASTLQKRLQPQ
-847 KIEALEFPP
+847 IEAIQMPP

-868 SADAQASLFTTM
+868 SGDAQESLFTTM

-890 TVFLFNSIKEPIIVW
+890 TVFLFNSIKEPLIVW
-905 CTVPLA
+905 LTVPLA
-911 LIGVTSGLLLLDT
+911 LIGVTTGLLALNT

-949 DQIEIEMKLGKDPY
+949 DQIEIEMKSGKEAYD
-963 VAVVD
+963 AVVD
-968 AALSRVRPVCMAAIT
+968 AAVSRVRPVCMAAIT

-1018 VPVLYRLFHSVR
+1018 VPVLYRLFHKVAI
-1030 VPNGREPSDPSAQ
+1030 PK
-1043 GMQEATQ
+1043 

>member
-1 MTNSNQTP
+1 MSQDNLEQQ
-9 RADDDITGIAAY
+9 DDESTKGIAAY
-21 FIRNRVISWMISLI
+21 FIKNKVISWMISLI
-35 FLIGGAAAFF
+35 FIIGGAASFF
-45 GLGRLEDP
+45 ELGRLEDP

-67 GATPQQVEEEVTYP
+67 GATPQEVEEEVTYP
-81 LEKAIQQLT
+81 IEKAIQQLS

-123 DELRRKVND
+123 DELRRKVTD
-132 LKGSLPPGVNDPQV
+132 LDGTLPPGVNTPAV
-146 IDDFGDVYGIL
+146 IDDFGDVFGVL
-157 LAVTGDGYSY
+157 LAVTGEGYSY

-182 LIDGV
+182 LVEGV
-187 SKVSVSGQQQEQ
+187 SKVAVSGDQQEQ
-199 VFIEISMK
+199 VFIEMSMK
-207 RLSSLG
+207 RLNTLG
-213 LSPSTVFN
+213 IAPDAVAN
-221 LLSTQNVVS
+221 LLNTQNIVTP
-230 DAGAVRIG
+230 AGAVRMG
-238 SEYIRIQPTGEFQN
+238 DEYVRIHPTGEFQD

-259 ILTESGAQGL
+259 IITDVAQGSSSQ
-269 IYLRDVAEITRGY
+269 IYLRDVAEIKRGY
-282 IEVPSNIITFNGHLA
+282 IDVPSNLINFNGNFA
-297 LNLGVSFAQGVN
+297 LNMGISFNAGVN
-309 VVEVGQRFDRRLA
+309 VVKVGALLDRRLA

-328 PVGVEIAE
+328 PVGINISE

-356 QAVAIVIVVLL
+356 QAVGIVIVVLL

-377 IGLILLLTVLGTFI
+377 IGLILLVTVLGTFV

-423 EGILIGTQKGRTR
+423 EGILVGTQRGRTR

-468 EDSTGEYCGT
+468 EDSTGEYCRT
-478 LFTVLLISL
+478 LFSVLLISL
-487 MLSWFTAISITPFF
+487 MLSWFTAISLTPFF
-501 ADIFFKGQKNAAGS
+501 AELFFKGQKFNQDAG
-515 EDADPYNGII
+515 DDPYNGIV
-525 FVVYRRFLQLCMR
+525 FVMYKKFLEFCMR
-538 QAWFTVIVLVVGL
+538 NAWITVATLVVALGV
-551 AASVYGFGF
+551 SIYGFTF
-560 VKQAFFPSSTTPM
+560 IKQAFFPSSTTPI
-573 FQADIWL
+573 FLSDIWL
-580 PEGTDIRATNTKLK
+580 PEGTDIRVTNTKMK
-594 ALESWIT
+594 AIENWLVE
-601 QQDGVEHVT
+601 QEGVESVT
-610 TTAGKGLQR
+610 TTAGKGLER
-619 FMLTYA
+619 FMLTYT
-625 PEKSYAAYGEITTRV
+625 PEKSYAAYGEIVTRV
-640 TSYESLDALMVKF
+640 ESYEVLHDVMKKY
-653 RAHVEQQF
+653 REHVASTY
-661 PEVNYKLKKIELG
+661 PEIDYKLKQIELG
-674 PGGGAKIEARLIG
+674 PGGGAKIEARIIG
-687 SDPTVLRSLA
+687 SDPTILRTVAGQVVDILNA
-697 AEVQGIMRD
+697 
-706 DPGATNIRHDWRER
+706 DPGATGVRHDWRER
-720 TKVLE
+720 TKVIE
-725 PKFNESQ
+725 PQFNESQ

-738 TKSDVD
+738 SKNDMD
-744 DFLSMSFS
+744 QFLQMSFS
-752 GLSIGVYRDGT
+752 GLTVGVYRDGT
-763 TLMPIVAR
+763 TLMPIVTR
-771 LPEEERVDIRNIE
+771 LTEAERVDFRNIE

-791 ALSEFIPLQQVTLGY
+791 VLSDYIPLQQITLGNEV
-806 DMRWED
+806 RWED
-812 PIIVRKN
+812 PLIVRKN

-824 TVMADPDLLGE
+824 TVFADPDILGE
-835 ETAATLQSRLQT
+835 ETAATLQARIQS
-847 KIEALEFPP
+847 KVEAIELPP

-868 SADAQASLFTTM
+868 SNDAKGSLFSSM

-890 TVFLFNSIKEPIIVW
+890 TVFLFNSVKEPLIVW
-905 CTVPLA
+905 LTVPLA
-911 LIGVTSGLLLLDT
+911 LIGVTTGLLLLNT

-939 MVLKNGIVLL
+939 MLLKNGIVLI
-949 DQIEIEMKLGKDPY
+949 DQIELEIRSGKEAY
-963 VAVVD
+963 AAVVE

-1018 VPVLYRLFHSVR
+1018 VPVLYKMFHR
-1030 VPNGREPSDPSAQ
+1030 IEIKQA
-1043 GMQEATQ
+1043 

>member
-1 MTNSNQTP
+1 M
-9 RADDDITGIAAY
+9 
-21 FIRNRVISWMISLI
+21 
-35 FLIGGAAAFF
+35 
-45 GLGRLEDP
+45 
-53 AFTIKDAMVVTSYP
+53 
-67 GATPQQVEEEVTYP
+67 EEEVTYP
-81 LEKAIQQLT
+81 IEKAIQQLT

-132 LKGSLPPGVNDPQV
+132 LKGTLPPGVNDPSV

-182 LIDGV
+182 LVDGV

-207 RLSSLG
+207 KLSSLG
-213 LSPSTVFN
+213 LSPTTVFN

-230 DAGAVRIG
+230 DAGAIRIG
-238 SEYIRIQPTGEFQN
+238 DEYIRIQPTGEFQS
-252 VDQLGDL
+252 VDELGDL
-259 ILTESGAQGL
+259 LITESGAQGL
-269 IYLRDVAEITRGY
+269 IFLKDVAEIKRGY
-282 IEVPSNIITFNGHLA
+282 VEVPTNIINYNGELA
-297 LNLGVSFAQGVN
+297 LNLGISFAQGVN
-309 VVEVGQRFDRRLA
+309 VVEVGKAFDRRVA

-328 PVGVEIAE
+328 PVGVQISE
-336 IYSQPKEVDKSV
+336 IYNQPKEVDKSV
-348 SGFVVSLG
+348 SGFVISLA
-356 QAVAIVIVVLL
+356 QAVGIVIIVLL

-391 FMKYFAIDL
+391 FMKYLAIDL

-487 MLSWFTAISITPFF
+487 MLSWFTAISLTPFF
-501 ADIFFKGQKNAAGS
+501 ADIFFKGQKIKSGEG
-515 EDADPYNGII
+515 EDNDPYNGII
-525 FVVYRRFLQLCMR
+525 FVMYKKFLSFCMR
-538 QAWFTVIVLVVGL
+538 RAWFTVVVLVAGL
-551 AASVYGFGF
+551 AASVYGFTY
-560 VKQAFFPSSTTPM
+560 VKQAFFPSSTTPI
-573 FQADIWL
+573 FQLDVWL
-580 PEGTDIRATNTKLK
+580 PEGTDIRATNDTLK
-594 ALESWIT
+594 ELEGWLAE
-601 QQDGVEHVT
+601 QDHVEHIT

-640 TSYESLDALMVKF
+640 ENYEALAPLMERF
-653 RAHVEQQF
+653 REHIKSNY
-661 PEVNYKLKKIELG
+661 PEINYKLKQIELG
-674 PGGGAKIEARLIG
+674 PGGGAKIEARIIG
-687 SDPTVLRSLA
+687 SDPTVLRTIA
-697 AEVQGIMRD
+697 AQVMD
-706 DPGATNIRHDWRER
+706 VMYADPGATNIRHDWRER
-720 TKVLE
+720 TQVLE
-725 PKFNESQ
+725 PQFNESQ

-752 GLSIGVYRDGT
+752 GMNIGLYRDGT

-771 LPEEERVDIRNIE
+771 LPEDERIDIRNIE

-791 ALSEFIPLQQVTLGY
+791 AQSEFIPLQQVTMGY

-824 TVMADPDLLGE
+824 TVMADPDILGE
-835 ETAATLQSRLQT
+835 ETAATLQARLQPQ
-847 KIEALEFPP
+847 IEAIEMPP

-868 SADAQASLFTTM
+868 SGDAKASLFTTM

-890 TVFLFNSIKEPIIVW
+890 TIFLFNSIKEPLIVW
-905 CTVPLA
+905 LTVPLA
-911 LIGVTSGLLLLDT
+911 LIGVTTGLLVLNT

-949 DQIEIEMKLGKDPY
+949 DQIEIEMKSGKEAYD
-963 VAVVD
+963 AVVD
-968 AALSRVRPVCMAAIT
+968 AAVSRVRPVCMAAIT

-1018 VPVLYRLFHSVR
+1018 VPVLYRLFHKVA
-1030 VPNGREPSDPSAQ
+1030 VPK
-1043 GMQEATQ
+1043 

>member
-1 MTNSNQTP
+1 M
-9 RADDDITGIAAY
+9 TGIAAY
-21 FIRNRVISWMISLI
+21 FIRNRVISWMVALI
-35 FLIGGAAAFF
+35 FLIGGIAAFF

-81 LEKAIQQLT
+81 IEKAIQQLT

-132 LKGSLPPGVNDPQV
+132 LKGTLPPGVNEPQV

-182 LIDGV
+182 LVDGV

-199 VFIEISMK
+199 V
-207 RLSSLG
+207 SSKYRKSAVDFLPIRS
-213 LSPSTVFN
+213 LIFSRRKTWF
-221 LLSTQNVVS
+221 LT
-230 DAGAVRIG
+230 AGGAIRIG
-238 SEYIRIQPTGEFQN
+238 DEYIRIQPTGEFQS
-252 VDQLGDL
+252 VDELGDL
-259 ILTESGAQGL
+259 LITESGAQGL
-269 IYLRDVAEITRGY
+269 IFLKDVAEIKRGY
-282 IEVPSNIITFNGHLA
+282 VEVPNNIINFNGSLA
-297 LNLGVSFAQGVN
+297 LNVGVSFAEGVN
-309 VVEVGQRFDRRLA
+309 VVEVGKAFDHRLA

-328 PVGVEIAE
+328 PVGIEISE

-348 SGFVVSLG
+348 SGFVVSLA
-356 QAVAIVIVVLL
+356 QAVGIVIIVLL
-367 FFMGL
+367 FFMGGL

-391 FMKYFAIDL
+391 FMKYLAIDL

-423 EGILIGTQKGRTR
+423 EGGILIGTQKGRTR

-441 DIVTQTKWPLLGAT
+441 DIVTQTKWPLLGGAT

-468 EDSTGEYCGT
+468 EDSTGILCT

-487 MLSWFTAISITPFF
+487 MLSWFTAISLTPFF
-501 ADIFFKGQKNAAGS
+501 ADIFFKGQKIKQGEGGEN
-515 EDADPYNGII
+515 DPYNGVI
-525 FVVYRRFLQLCMR
+525 FVIYKKFLQFCMR
-538 QAWFTVIVLVVGL
+538 RAWFTVVVLIAGL
-551 AASVYGFGF
+551 AASVYGFTF
-560 VKQAFFPSSTTPM
+560 VKQAFFPSSTTPI
-573 FQADIWL
+573 FQLDVWM
-580 PEGTDIRATNTKLK
+580 PEGTDIRATNTTLK
-594 ALESWIT
+594 ELESWLAK
-601 QQDGVEHVT
+601 QEHVDHIT

-625 PEKSYAAYGEITTRV
+625 PEKSYAAYGEITTRMEN
-640 TSYESLDALMVKF
+640 YEALKPLMAKF
-653 RAHVEQQF
+653 REYLKANY
-661 PEVNYKLKKIELG
+661 PEINYKLKQIELG
-674 PGGGAKIEARLIG
+674 PGGGAKIEARIIG
-687 SDPTVLRSLA
+687 SDPTVLRTIA
-697 AEVQGIMRD
+697 AQVKDIMYA
-706 DPGATNIRHDWRER
+706 DPQATNIRHDWRER
-720 TKVLE
+720 TQVLE
-725 PKFNESQ
+725 PQFNESQ

-752 GLSIGVYRDGT
+752 GMTIGLYRDGT

-771 LPEEERVDIRNIE
+771 LPEDERIDIRNIE

-791 ALSEFIPLQQVTLGY
+791 AQSEFIPLQQVTMGY

-824 TVMADPDLLGE
+824 TVMADPDILGE
-835 ETAATLQSRLQT
+835 ETASTLQKRLQPPQ
-847 KIEALEFPP
+847 IEAIQMPP

-868 SADAQASLFTTM
+868 SGDAQESLFTTM

-890 TVFLFNSIKEPIIVW
+890 TVFLFNSIKEPLIVW
-905 CTVPLA
+905 LTVPLA
-911 LIGVTSGLLLLDT
+911 LIGVTTGLLALNT

-949 DQIEIEMKLGKDPY
+949 DQIEIEMKSGKEAYD
-963 VAVVD
+963 AVVD
-968 AALSRVRPVCMAAIT
+968 AAVSRVRPVCMAAIT

-1018 VPVLYRLFHSVR
+1018 VPVLYRLFHKVA
-1030 VPNGREPSDPSAQ
+1030 VPKQA
-1043 GMQEATQ
+1043 

>member
-1 MTNSNQTP
+1 MSEVNNKPQS
-9 RADDDITGIAAY
+9 DDEVTGVAAY
-21 FIRNRVISWMISLI
+21 FIRNKVISWMLSLI
-35 FLIGGAAAFF
+35 FLIGGVSAFF

-98 SSRGLSQITV
+98 SSRGLSQVTV

-132 LKGSLPPGVNDPQV
+132 LKGQLPPGVNDPQV

-157 LAVTGDGYSY
+157 LAVTGEGYSY
-167 KELLDYVDYLRRELE
+167 KELLDYIDYLRRELE
-182 LIDGV
+182 LVDGV
-187 SKVSVSGQQQEQ
+187 SKVSVSGAQQEQ

-207 RLSSLG
+207 KISSLG
-213 LSPSTVFN
+213 LSPNTVFN

-238 SEYIRIQPTGEFQN
+238 NEYIRIHPTGEFQN
-252 VDQLGDL
+252 VEQLGDL
-259 ILTESGAQGL
+259 ILTEGGAQGL
-269 IYLRDVAEITRGY
+269 IYLKDVADVKRGY
-282 IEVPSNIITFNGHLA
+282 IEVPTNIIGYNGKLA
-297 LNLGVSFAQGVN
+297 LNLGISFAQGVN
-309 VVEVGQRFDRRLA
+309 VVAVGEAFDRRLA

-328 PVGVEIAE
+328 PVGIDISEV
-336 IYSQPKEVDKSV
+336 YNQPKEVDKSV

-391 FMKYFAIDL
+391 FMQYFKIDL

-436 LQAAT
+436 MQAAT

-501 ADIFFKGQKNAAGS
+501 ADLFFKGQKVDPDNEGK
-515 EDADPYNGII
+515 DPYNGMV
-525 FVVYRRFLQLCMR
+525 FVIYKKFLEFCMKR
-538 QAWFTVIVLVVGL
+538 AWLTMIVLVIGL
-551 AASVYGFGF
+551 GASVYGFGF

-573 FQADIWL
+573 FQVDVWM

-594 ALESWIT
+594 VLENWLSE
-601 QQDGVEHVT
+601 QEEVEHIT

-625 PEKSYAAYGEITTRV
+625 PEKSYSAYGEITTRV
-640 TSYESLDALMVKF
+640 KSYEVLAPLMKRFRDYVDAS
-653 RAHVEQQF
+653 F
-661 PEVNYKLKKIELG
+661 PEIDYKLKQIELG
-674 PGGGAKIEARLIG
+674 PGGGAKIEARIVG
-687 SDPTVLRSLA
+687 SDPTVLRSIA
-697 AEVQGIMRD
+697 AQVIDIMHA
-706 DPGATNIRHDWRER
+706 DPGAFNVRHDWRDR

-725 PKFNESQ
+725 PQFNESQ

-744 DFLSMSFS
+744 DFLAMSFS
-752 GLSIGVYRDGT
+752 GKAIGVYRDGT

-771 LPEEERVDIRNIE
+771 LPEDERIDIRNIE

-806 DMRWED
+806 KMQWED
-812 PIIVRKN
+812 PLIIRKN

-824 TVMADPDLLGE
+824 TVFADPDLLGE
-835 ETAATLQSRLQT
+835 ETAATLQKRLQPQ
-847 KIEALEFPP
+847 IESIELPP

-880 PMGYLFMFLI
+880 PLGYLFMFLI
-890 TVFLFNSIKEPIIVW
+890 TVFLFNSVKEPLIVW
-905 CTVPLA
+905 LTVPLA
-911 LIGVTSGLLLLDT
+911 LIGVTTGLLALNT

-939 MVLKNGIVLL
+939 MLLKNGIVLL
-949 DQIEIEMKLGKDPY
+949 DQIDIEMKSGKEPY
-963 VAVVD
+963 IAVVD

-1018 VPVLYRLFHSVR
+1018 VPVLYRMFHKIKV
-1030 VPNGREPSDPSAQ
+1030 V
-1043 GMQEATQ
+1043 

>member
-1 MTNSNQTP
+1 MSDLNKSVPQS
-9 RADDDITGIAAY
+9 DDDVTGIAAY
-21 FIRNRVISWMISLI
+21 FIRNRVISWMVALI
-35 FLIGGAAAFF
+35 FLIGGIAAFF

-81 LEKAIQQLT
+81 IEKAIQQLT

-132 LKGSLPPGVNDPQV
+132 LKGMLPPGVNEPQV

-167 KELLDYVDYLRRELE
+167 KELLDYVDYLRREFE
-182 LIDGV
+182 LVDGV

-199 VFIEISMK
+199 VFIEVSMK
-207 RLSSLG
+207 KLSSIG
-213 LSPSTVFN
+213 LSPDTVFN

-230 DAGAVRIG
+230 DAGAIRI
-238 SEYIRIQPTGEFQN
+238 SDEYIRIQPTGEFQS
-252 VDQLGDL
+252 VDELGDL
-259 ILTESGAQGL
+259 LITESGAQGL
-269 IYLRDVAEITRGY
+269 IFLKDVAEIKRGY
-282 IEVPSNIITFNGHLA
+282 VEVPNNIINFNGSLA
-297 LNLGVSFAQGVN
+297 LNVGVSFAEGVN
-309 VVEVGQRFDRRLA
+309 VVEVGKAFDHRLA

-328 PVGVEIAE
+328 PVGIEISE

-348 SGFVVSLG
+348 SGFVVSLA
-356 QAVAIVIVVLL
+356 QAVGIVIIVLL

-391 FMKYFAIDL
+391 FMKYLAIDL

-487 MLSWFTAISITPFF
+487 MLSWFTAISLTPFF
-501 ADIFFKGQKNAAGS
+501 ADIFFKGQKIKQGEGEEN
-515 EDADPYNGII
+515 DPYNGVI
-525 FVVYRRFLQLCMR
+525 FVIYKKFLQFCMR
-538 QAWFTVIVLVVGL
+538 RAWFTVVVLIAGL
-551 AASVYGFGF
+551 AASVYGFTF
-560 VKQAFFPSSTTPM
+560 VKQAFFPSSTTPI
-573 FQADIWL
+573 FQLDVWM
-580 PEGTDIRATNTKLK
+580 PEGTDIRATNTTLK
-594 ALESWIT
+594 ELESWLAK
-601 QQDGVEHVT
+601 QEHVDHIT

-625 PEKSYAAYGEITTRV
+625 PEKSYAAYGEITTRMEN
-640 TSYESLDALMVKF
+640 YEALKPLMAKF
-653 RAHVEQQF
+653 REYLKANY
-661 PEVNYKLKKIELG
+661 PEINYKLKQIELG
-674 PGGGAKIEARLIG
+674 PGGGAKIEARIIG
-687 SDPTVLRSLA
+687 SDPTILRTIA
-697 AEVQGIMRD
+697 AQVKDIMYA
-706 DPGATNIRHDWRER
+706 DPQATNIRHDWRER
-720 TKVLE
+720 TQVLE
-725 PKFNESQ
+725 PQFNESQ

-752 GLSIGVYRDGT
+752 GMTIGLYRDGT

-771 LPEEERVDIRNIE
+771 LPEDERIDIRNIE

-791 ALSEFIPLQQVTLGY
+791 AQSEFIPLQQVTMGY

-824 TVMADPDLLGE
+824 TVMADPDILGE
-835 ETAATLQSRLQT
+835 ETASTLQKRLQPQ
-847 KIEALEFPP
+847 IEAIQMPP

-868 SADAQASLFTTM
+868 SGDAQESLFTTM

-890 TVFLFNSIKEPIIVW
+890 TVFLFNSIKEPLIVW
-905 CTVPLA
+905 LTVPLA
-911 LIGVTSGLLLLDT
+911 LIGVTTGLLALNT

-949 DQIEIEMKLGKDPY
+949 DQIEIEMKSGKEAYD
-963 VAVVD
+963 AVVD
-968 AALSRVRPVCMAAIT
+968 AAVSRVRPVCMAAIT

-1018 VPVLYRLFHSVR
+1018 VPVLYRLFHKVA
-1030 VPNGREPSDPSAQ
+1030 VPKQA
-1043 GMQEATQ
+1043 

>member
-1 MTNSNQTP
+1 MSDLNNKPQT
-9 RADDDITGIAAY
+9 DDEITGVAAY
-21 FIRNRVISWMISLI
+21 FIRNKVISWMLSLI
-35 FLIGGAAAFF
+35 FLIGGVSAFF

-132 LKGSLPPGVNDPQV
+132 LQGQLPPGVNTPKV
-146 IDDFGDVYGIL
+146 VDDFGDVYGIL
-157 LAVTGDGYSY
+157 LAVTGEGYSY
-167 KELLDYVDYLRRELE
+167 KELLDYIDYLRRELE
-182 LIDGV
+182 LVEGV
-187 SKVSVSGQQQEQ
+187 SKVSVSGEQQEQ

-207 RLSSLG
+207 RISSLG
-213 LSPSTVFN
+213 LSPNTVFN

-230 DAGAVRIG
+230 DAGAIRIG
-238 SEYIRIQPTGEFQN
+238 DEYIRIHPTGEFKD
-252 VDQLGDL
+252 VSQLGDL
-259 ILTESGAQGL
+259 ILTEGGAQGL
-269 IYLRDVAEITRGY
+269 IYLKDVADVKRGY
-282 IEVPSNIITFNGHLA
+282 VEVPSNIIGYNGKLA

-309 VVEVGQRFDRRLA
+309 VVAVGETFDRRLA
-322 ELKYQQ
+322 ELKFQQ
-328 PVGVEIAE
+328 PVGIDIAE
-336 IYSQPKEVDKSV
+336 VYNQPKEVDKSV

-356 QAVAIVIVVLL
+356 QAVAIVIIVLL

-377 IGLILLLTVLGTFI
+377 IGLILLLTVFGTFI
-391 FMKYFAIDL
+391 FMQYFKIDL

-436 LQAAT
+436 MQAAT

-468 EDSTGEYCGT
+468 EDATGEYCGT

-501 ADIFFKGQKNAAGS
+501 ADLFFKGQKQPEG
-515 EDADPYNGII
+515 EDSDPYNGMV
-525 FVVYRRFLQLCMR
+525 FVIYKNFLEFCMNR
-538 QAWFTVIVLVVGL
+538 AWLTVIVLVVGL
-551 AASVYGFGF
+551 VVSLYGFTH
-560 VKQAFFPSSTTPM
+560 VKQSFFPSSTTPI
-573 FQADIWL
+573 FQVDVWM

-594 ALESWIT
+594 VLESWLSE
-601 QQDGVEHVT
+601 QEEVEHIT

-640 TSYESLDALMVKF
+640 KSYEGLQPLMKRF
-653 RAHVEQQF
+653 RAHIEETF
-661 PEVNYKLKKIELG
+661 PEINYKLKQIELG
-674 PGGGAKIEARLIG
+674 PGGGAKIEARIVG
-687 SDPTVLRSLA
+687 SDPTILRGLA
-697 AEVQGIMRD
+697 AQVMDIMHE
-706 DPGATNIRHDWRER
+706 DPGAYNIRHDWRER

-725 PKFNESQ
+725 PQFNESQ

-744 DFLSMSFS
+744 DFLAMSFS
-752 GLSIGVYRDGT
+752 GKSVGVYRDGT

-771 LPEEERVDIRNIE
+771 LPEDERIDIRNIE

-806 DMRWED
+806 ELQWED
-812 PIIVRKN
+812 PLIIRKN

-824 TVMADPDLLGE
+824 TVFADPDLLGE
-835 ETAATLQSRLQT
+835 ETASTLQKRLMP
-847 KIEALEFPP
+847 KIEAIEMPP

-868 SADAQASLFTTM
+868 SRDAQASLFTTM
-880 PMGYLFMFLI
+880 PLGYLFMFLI
-890 TVFLFNSIKEPIIVW
+890 TVFLFNSVKEPLIVW
-905 CTVPLA
+905 LTVPLA
-911 LIGVTSGLLLLDT
+911 VIGVTTGLLALNT

-939 MVLKNGIVLL
+939 MLLKNGIVLL
-949 DQIEIEMKLGKDPY
+949 DQIEIEMKSGKDPY

-1018 VPVLYRLFHSVR
+1018 VPVLYRIFHKIK
-1030 VPNGREPSDPSAQ
+1030 VPA
-1043 GMQEATQ
+1043 

>member
-1 MTNSNQTP
+1 MSDLNKSVPQS
-9 RADDDITGIAAY
+9 DDDVTGIAAY
-21 FIRNRVISWMISLI
+21 FIRNRVISWMVALI
-35 FLIGGAAAFF
+35 FLIGGIAAFF

-81 LEKAIQQLT
+81 IEKAIQQLT

-132 LKGSLPPGVNDPQV
+132 LKGTLPPGVNEPQV

-182 LIDGV
+182 LVDGV

-199 VFIEISMK
+199 VFIEVSMK
-207 RLSSLG
+207 KLSSIG
-213 LSPSTVFN
+213 LAPDTVFN

-230 DAGAVRIG
+230 DAGAIRIG
-238 SEYIRIQPTGEFQN
+238 DEYIRIQPTGEFQS
-252 VDQLGDL
+252 VEELGDL
-259 ILTESGAQGL
+259 LITESGAQGL
-269 IYLRDVAEITRGY
+269 IFLKDVAEIKRGY
-282 IEVPSNIITFNGHLA
+282 VEVPSNIINFNGSLA
-297 LNLGVSFAQGVN
+297 LNVGVSFAEGVN
-309 VVEVGQRFDRRLA
+309 VVEVGKAFDHRLA

-328 PVGVEIAE
+328 PVGIEISE

-348 SGFVVSLG
+348 SGFVVSLA
-356 QAVAIVIVVLL
+356 QAVGIVIIVLL

-391 FMKYFAIDL
+391 FMKYLAIDL

-487 MLSWFTAISITPFF
+487 MLSWFTAISLTPFF
-501 ADIFFKGQKNAAGS
+501 ADIFFKGQKIKQGEGEEN
-515 EDADPYNGII
+515 DPYNGVI
-525 FVVYRRFLQLCMR
+525 FVIYKKFLQFCMR
-538 QAWFTVIVLVVGL
+538 RAWFTVVVLIAGL
-551 AASVYGFGF
+551 AASVYGFTF
-560 VKQAFFPSSTTPM
+560 VKQAFFPSSTTPI
-573 FQADIWL
+573 FQLDVWM
-580 PEGTDIRATNTKLK
+580 PEGTDIRATNTTLK
-594 ALESWIT
+594 ELESWLAK
-601 QQDGVEHVT
+601 QEHVDHIT

-625 PEKSYAAYGEITTRV
+625 PEKSYAAYGEITTRMEN
-640 TSYESLDALMVKF
+640 YEALKPLMAKF
-653 RAHVEQQF
+653 REYLKANY
-661 PEVNYKLKKIELG
+661 PEINYKLKQIELG
-674 PGGGAKIEARLIG
+674 PGGGAKIEARIIG
-687 SDPTVLRSLA
+687 SDPTVLRTIA
-697 AEVQGIMRD
+697 AQVKDIMYA
-706 DPGATNIRHDWRER
+706 DPQATNIRHDWRER
-720 TKVLE
+720 TQVLE
-725 PKFNESQ
+725 PQFNESQ

-752 GLSIGVYRDGT
+752 GMTIGLYRDGT

-771 LPEEERVDIRNIE
+771 LPEDERIDIRNIE

-791 ALSEFIPLQQVTLGY
+791 AQSEFIPLQQVTMGY

-824 TVMADPDLLGE
+824 TVMADPDILGE
-835 ETAATLQSRLQT
+835 ETASTLQKRLQPQ
-847 KIEALEFPP
+847 IEAIQMPP

-868 SADAQASLFTTM
+868 SGDAQESLFTTM

-890 TVFLFNSIKEPIIVW
+890 TVFLFNSIKEPLIVW
-905 CTVPLA
+905 LTVPLA
-911 LIGVTSGLLLLDT
+911 LIGVTTGLLALNT

-949 DQIEIEMKLGKDPY
+949 DQIEIEMKSGKEAYD
-963 VAVVD
+963 AVVD
-968 AALSRVRPVCMAAIT
+968 AAVSRVRPVCMAAIT

-1018 VPVLYRLFHSVR
+1018 VPVLYRLFHKVA
-1030 VPNGREPSDPSAQ
+1030 VPKQA
-1043 GMQEATQ
+1043 

>member
-1 MTNSNQTP
+1 MSEQNKVPQS
-9 RADDDITGIAAY
+9 DDDVTGIAAY
-21 FIRNRVISWMISLI
+21 FIRNRVISWMVSLI
-35 FLIGGAAAFF
+35 FLIGGIAAFF

-98 SSRGLSQITV
+98 SNRGLSQITV

-132 LKGSLPPGVNDPQV
+132 LKVTLPPGVNEPQV

-182 LIDGV
+182 LVDGV

-199 VFIEISMK
+199 VFIEVSMK
-207 RLSSLG
+207 KLSSIG
-213 LSPSTVFN
+213 LSPNTVFN
-221 LLSTQNVVS
+221 LLSTQNIVS
-230 DAGAVRIG
+230 DAGAIRIG
-238 SEYIRIQPTGEFQN
+238 DEYIRIQPTGEFQS
-252 VDQLGDL
+252 VDELGDL
-259 ILTESGAQGL
+259 LITESGAQGL
-269 IYLRDVAEITRGY
+269 IFLKDVAEIKRGY
-282 IEVPSNIITFNGHLA
+282 VEVPSNIINFNGSLA
-297 LNLGVSFAQGVN
+297 LNVGVSFAQGVN
-309 VVEVGQRFDRRLA
+309 VVEVGKAFDRRLA

-328 PVGVEIAE
+328 PVGVEISE

-348 SGFVVSLG
+348 SGFVISLA
-356 QAVAIVIVVLL
+356 QAVGIVIIVLL

-391 FMKYFAIDL
+391 FMKYLAIDL

-487 MLSWFTAISITPFF
+487 MLSWFTAISLTPFF
-501 ADIFFKGQKNAAGS
+501 ADIFFKGQKIKQGEGEEN
-515 EDADPYNGII
+515 DPYNGII
-525 FVVYRRFLQLCMR
+525 FVAYKKFLEFCMR
-538 QAWFTVIVLVVGL
+538 RAWLTVLVLIVGL
-551 AASVYGFGF
+551 GASVYGFTL
-560 VKQAFFPSSTTPM
+560 VKQSFFPSSTTPI
-573 FQADIWL
+573 FQLDVWL
-580 PEGTDIRATNTKLK
+580 PEGTDIRATNDKLK
-594 ALESWIT
+594 ELESWLAE
-601 QQDGVEHVT
+601 QEHVDHIT

-640 TSYESLDALMVKF
+640 DNYEALAPLMARF
-653 RAHVEQQF
+653 RDHLKANY
-661 PEVNYKLKKIELG
+661 PEINYKLKQIELG
-674 PGGGAKIEARLIG
+674 PGGGAKIEARIIG
-687 SDPTVLRSLA
+687 SDPTVLRTIA
-697 AEVQGIMRD
+697 AQVMDIMYA
-706 DPGATNIRHDWRER
+706 DPSATNIRHDWRER
-720 TKVLE
+720 TQVLE
-725 PKFNESQ
+725 PQFNESQ

-752 GLSIGVYRDGT
+752 GMTIGLYRDGT

-771 LPEEERVDIRNIE
+771 LPEDERIDIRNIE

-791 ALSEFIPLQQVTLGY
+791 AQSEFIPLQQVTMGY

-824 TVMADPDLLGE
+824 TVMADPDILGE
-835 ETAATLQSRLQT
+835 ETASTLQKRLQPQ
-847 KIEALEFPP
+847 IEAIQMPP

-868 SADAQASLFTTM
+868 SGDAQESLFTTM

-890 TVFLFNSIKEPIIVW
+890 TVFLFNSIKEPLIVW
-905 CTVPLA
+905 LTVPLA
-911 LIGVTSGLLLLDT
+911 LIGVTTGLLALNT

-949 DQIEIEMKLGKDPY
+949 DQIEIEMKSGKEAYD
-963 VAVVD
+963 AVVD
-968 AALSRVRPVCMAAIT
+968 AAVSRVRPVCMAAIT

-1006 GLGFATVLTLIV
+1006 GLGFATILTLIV
-1018 VPVLYRLFHSVR
+1018 VPVLYRLFHKVSV
-1030 VPNGREPSDPSAQ
+1030 PK
-1043 GMQEATQ
+1043 

>member
-1 MTNSNQTP
+1 MSDLNKSVPQS
-9 RADDDITGIAAY
+9 DDDVTGIAAY
-21 FIRNRVISWMISLI
+21 FIRNRVISWMVALI
-35 FLIGGAAAFF
+35 FLIGGIAAFF

-81 LEKAIQQLT
+81 IEKAIQQLT

-132 LKGSLPPGVNDPQV
+132 LKGTLPPGVNEPQV

-182 LIDGV
+182 LVDGV

-199 VFIEISMK
+199 VFIEVSMK
-207 RLSSLG
+207 KLSSIG
-213 LSPSTVFN
+213 LSPDTVFN
-221 LLSTQNVVS
+221 LLTTQNVVS
-230 DAGAVRIG
+230 DAGAIRIG
-238 SEYIRIQPTGEFQN
+238 DEYIRIQPTGEFQS
-252 VDQLGDL
+252 VDELGDL
-259 ILTESGAQGL
+259 LITESGAQGL
-269 IYLRDVAEITRGY
+269 IFLKDVAEIKRGY
-282 IEVPSNIITFNGHLA
+282 VEVPNNIINFNGSLA
-297 LNLGVSFAQGVN
+297 LNVGVSFAEGVN
-309 VVEVGQRFDRRLA
+309 VVEVGKAFDHRLA

-328 PVGVEIAE
+328 PVGIEISE

-348 SGFVVSLG
+348 SGFVVSLA
-356 QAVAIVIVVLL
+356 QAVGIVIIVLL

-391 FMKYFAIDL
+391 FMKYLAIDL

-487 MLSWFTAISITPFF
+487 MLSWFTAISLTPFF
-501 ADIFFKGQKNAAGS
+501 ADIFFKGQKIKQGEGEEN
-515 EDADPYNGII
+515 DPYNGVI
-525 FVVYRRFLQLCMR
+525 FVIYKKFLQFCMR
-538 QAWFTVIVLVVGL
+538 RAWFTVVVLIAGL
-551 AASVYGFGF
+551 AASVYGFTF
-560 VKQAFFPSSTTPM
+560 VKQAFFPSSTTPI
-573 FQADIWL
+573 FQLDVWM
-580 PEGTDIRATNTKLK
+580 PEGTDIRATNTTLK
-594 ALESWIT
+594 ELESWLAK
-601 QQDGVEHVT
+601 QEHVDHIT

-625 PEKSYAAYGEITTRV
+625 PEKSYAAYGEITTRMEN
-640 TSYESLDALMVKF
+640 YEALKPLMAKF
-653 RAHVEQQF
+653 REYLKANY
-661 PEVNYKLKKIELG
+661 PEINYKLKQIELG
-674 PGGGAKIEARLIG
+674 PGGGAKIEARIIG
-687 SDPTVLRSLA
+687 SDPTVLRTIA
-697 AEVQGIMRD
+697 AQVKDIMYA
-706 DPGATNIRHDWRER
+706 DPQATNIRHDWRER
-720 TKVLE
+720 TQVLE
-725 PKFNESQ
+725 PQFNESQ

-752 GLSIGVYRDGT
+752 GMTIGLYRDGT

-771 LPEEERVDIRNIE
+771 LPEDERIDIRNIE

-791 ALSEFIPLQQVTLGY
+791 AQSEFIPLQQVTMGY

-824 TVMADPDLLGE
+824 TVMADPDILGE
-835 ETAATLQSRLQT
+835 ETASTLQKRLQPQ
-847 KIEALEFPP
+847 IEAIQMPP

-868 SADAQASLFTTM
+868 SGDAQESLFTTM

-890 TVFLFNSIKEPIIVW
+890 TVFLFNSIKEPLIVW
-905 CTVPLA
+905 LTVPLA
-911 LIGVTSGLLLLDT
+911 LIGVTTGLLALNT

-949 DQIEIEMKLGKDPY
+949 DQIEIEMKSGKEAYD
-963 VAVVD
+963 AVVD
-968 AALSRVRPVCMAAIT
+968 AAVSRVRPVCMAAIT

-1018 VPVLYRLFHSVR
+1018 VPVLYRLFHKVA
-1030 VPNGREPSDPSAQ
+1030 VPKQA
-1043 GMQEATQ
+1043 

>member
-1 MTNSNQTP
+1 MSEQNKVPQS
-9 RADDDITGIAAY
+9 DDDVTGIAAY
-21 FIRNRVISWMISLI
+21 FIRNRVISWMVSLI
-35 FLIGGAAAFF
+35 FLIGGIAAFF

-98 SSRGLSQITV
+98 SNRGLSQITV

-132 LKGSLPPGVNDPQV
+132 LKVTLPPGVNEPQV

-182 LIDGV
+182 LVDGV

-199 VFIEISMK
+199 VFIEVSMK
-207 RLSSLG
+207 KLSSIG
-213 LSPSTVFN
+213 LSPNTVFN
-221 LLSTQNVVS
+221 LLSTQNIVS
-230 DAGAVRIG
+230 DAGAIRIG
-238 SEYIRIQPTGEFQN
+238 DEYIRIQPTGEFQS
-252 VDQLGDL
+252 VDELGDL
-259 ILTESGAQGL
+259 LITESGAPGL
-269 IYLRDVAEITRGY
+269 IFLKDVAEIKRGY
-282 IEVPSNIITFNGHLA
+282 VEVPSNIINFNGSLA
-297 LNLGVSFAQGVN
+297 LNVGVSFAQGVN
-309 VVEVGQRFDRRLA
+309 VVEVGKAFDRRLA

-328 PVGVEIAE
+328 PVGVEISE

-348 SGFVVSLG
+348 SGFVISLA
-356 QAVAIVIVVLL
+356 QAVGIVIIVLL

-391 FMKYFAIDL
+391 FMKYLAIDL

-487 MLSWFTAISITPFF
+487 MLSWFTAISLTPFF
-501 ADIFFKGQKNAAGS
+501 ADIFFKGQKIKQGEGEEN
-515 EDADPYNGII
+515 DPYNGII
-525 FVVYRRFLQLCMR
+525 FVAYKKFLEFCMR
-538 QAWFTVIVLVVGL
+538 RAWLTVLVLIVGL
-551 AASVYGFGF
+551 GASVYGFTL
-560 VKQAFFPSSTTPM
+560 VKQSFFPSSTTPI
-573 FQADIWL
+573 FQLDVWL
-580 PEGTDIRATNTKLK
+580 PEGTDIRATNDKLK
-594 ALESWIT
+594 ELESWLAE
-601 QQDGVEHVT
+601 QEHVDHIT

-640 TSYESLDALMVKF
+640 DNYEALAPLMARF
-653 RAHVEQQF
+653 RDHLKANY
-661 PEVNYKLKKIELG
+661 PEINYKLKQIELG
-674 PGGGAKIEARLIG
+674 PGGGAKIEARIIG
-687 SDPTVLRSLA
+687 SDPTVLRTIA
-697 AEVQGIMRD
+697 AQVMDIMYA

-720 TKVLE
+720 TQVLE
-725 PKFNESQ
+725 PQFNESQ

-752 GLSIGVYRDGT
+752 GMTIGLYRDGT

-771 LPEEERVDIRNIE
+771 LPEDERIDIRNIE

-791 ALSEFIPLQQVTLGY
+791 AQSEFIPLQQVTMGY

-824 TVMADPDLLGE
+824 TVMADPDILGE
-835 ETAATLQSRLQT
+835 ETASTLQKRLQPQ
-847 KIEALEFPP
+847 IEAIQMPP

-868 SADAQASLFTTM
+868 SGDAQESLFTTM

-890 TVFLFNSIKEPIIVW
+890 TVFLFNSIKEPLIVW
-905 CTVPLA
+905 LTVPLA
-911 LIGVTSGLLLLDT
+911 LIGVTTGLLALNT

-949 DQIEIEMKLGKDPY
+949 DQIEIEMKSGKEAYD
-963 VAVVD
+963 AVVD
-968 AALSRVRPVCMAAIT
+968 AAVSRVRPVCMAAIT

-1006 GLGFATVLTLIV
+1006 GLGFATILTLIV
-1018 VPVLYRLFHSVR
+1018 VPVLYRLFHKVSV
-1030 VPNGREPSDPSAQ
+1030 PK
-1043 GMQEATQ
+1043 

>member
-1 MTNSNQTP
+1 MSEQNKVPQS
-9 RADDDITGIAAY
+9 DDDVTGIAAY
-21 FIRNRVISWMISLI
+21 FIRNRVISWMVSLI
-35 FLIGGAAAFF
+35 FLIGGIAAFF

-98 SSRGLSQITV
+98 SNRGLSQITV

-132 LKGSLPPGVNDPQV
+132 LKVTLPPGVNEPQV

-182 LIDGV
+182 LVDGV

-199 VFIEISMK
+199 VFIEVSMK
-207 RLSSLG
+207 KLSSIG
-213 LSPSTVFN
+213 LSPNTVFN
-221 LLSTQNVVS
+221 LLSTQNIVS
-230 DAGAVRIG
+230 DAGAIRIG
-238 SEYIRIQPTGEFQN
+238 DEYIRIQPTGEFQS
-252 VDQLGDL
+252 VDELGDL
-259 ILTESGAQGL
+259 LITESGAQGL
-269 IYLRDVAEITRGY
+269 IFLKDVAEIKRGY
-282 IEVPSNIITFNGHLA
+282 VEVPSNIINFNGSLA
-297 LNLGVSFAQGVN
+297 LNVGVSFAQGVN
-309 VVEVGQRFDRRLA
+309 VVEVGKAFDRRLA

-328 PVGVEIAE
+328 PVGVEISE

-348 SGFVVSLG
+348 SGFVISLA
-356 QAVAIVIVVLL
+356 QAVGIVIIVLL

-391 FMKYFAIDL
+391 FMKYLAIDL

-455 VIAVTAF
+455 VIAATAF

-487 MLSWFTAISITPFF
+487 MLSWFTAISLTPFF
-501 ADIFFKGQKNAAGS
+501 ADIFFKGQKIKQGEGEEN
-515 EDADPYNGII
+515 DPYNGII
-525 FVVYRRFLQLCMR
+525 FVAYKKFLEFCMR
-538 QAWFTVIVLVVGL
+538 RAWLTVVVLIVGL
-551 AASVYGFGF
+551 GASVYGFTL
-560 VKQAFFPSSTTPM
+560 VKQSFFPSSTTPI
-573 FQADIWL
+573 FQLDVWL
-580 PEGTDIRATNTKLK
+580 PEGTDIRATNDKLK
-594 ALESWIT
+594 ELESWLAE
-601 QQDGVEHVT
+601 QEHVDHIT

-640 TSYESLDALMVKF
+640 DNYEALAPLMARF
-653 RAHVEQQF
+653 RDHLKANY
-661 PEVNYKLKKIELG
+661 PEINYKLKQIELG
-674 PGGGAKIEARLIG
+674 PGGGAKIEARIIG
-687 SDPTVLRSLA
+687 SDPTVLRTIA
-697 AEVQGIMRD
+697 AQVMDIMYA

-720 TKVLE
+720 TQVLE
-725 PKFNESQ
+725 PQFNESQ

-752 GLSIGVYRDGT
+752 GMTIGLYRDGT

-771 LPEEERVDIRNIE
+771 LPEDERIDIRNIE

-791 ALSEFIPLQQVTLGY
+791 AQSEFIPLQQVTMGY

-824 TVMADPDLLGE
+824 TVMADPDILGE
-835 ETAATLQSRLQT
+835 ETASTLQKRLQPQ
-847 KIEALEFPP
+847 IEAIQMPP

-868 SADAQASLFTTM
+868 SGDAQESLFTTM

-890 TVFLFNSIKEPIIVW
+890 TVFLFNSIKEPLIVW
-905 CTVPLA
+905 LTVPLA
-911 LIGVTSGLLLLDT
+911 LIGVTTGLLALNT

-949 DQIEIEMKLGKDPY
+949 DQIEIEMKSGKEAYD
-963 VAVVD
+963 AVVD
-968 AALSRVRPVCMAAIT
+968 AAVSRVRPVCMAAIT

-1006 GLGFATVLTLIV
+1006 GLGFATILTLIV
-1018 VPVLYRLFHSVR
+1018 VPVLYRLFHKVSV
-1030 VPNGREPSDPSAQ
+1030 PK
-1043 GMQEATQ
+1043 

>member
-1 MTNSNQTP
+1 MSEVNNKPQN
-9 RADDDITGIAAY
+9 DDQQGDDQITGVASY
-21 FIRNRVISWMISLI
+21 FIRNKVISWMLSLI
-35 FLIGGAAAFF
+35 FLIGGVSAFF

-98 SSRGLSQITV
+98 SSRGLSQVTV

-132 LKGSLPPGVNDPQV
+132 LKVELPPGVNDPQV

-167 KELLDYVDYLRRELE
+167 KELLDYIDYLRRELE
-182 LIDGV
+182 LVDGV

-207 RLSSLG
+207 RISSLG

-221 LLSTQNVVS
+221 LLSTQNIVS
-230 DAGAVRIG
+230 SAGAVRIG
-238 SEYIRIQPTGEFQN
+238 DEYIRIHPTGEFQN
-252 VDQLGDL
+252 VEQLGDL
-259 ILTESGAQGL
+259 ILTEGGAQGL
-269 IYLRDVAEITRGY
+269 IYLKDVANVTRGY
-282 IEVPSNIITFNGHLA
+282 VEVPSNIIGYNGELA

-309 VVEVGQRFDRRLA
+309 VVAVGEDFDRRLA

-328 PVGVEIAE
+328 PVGIDISEV
-336 IYSQPKEVDKSV
+336 YNQPKEVNKSV

-367 FFMGL
+367 FFMGV

-377 IGLILLLTVLGTFI
+377 IGLILLLTVFGTFI
-391 FMKYFAIDL
+391 FMQYFKIDL

-436 LQAAT
+436 MQAAT

-501 ADIFFKGQKNAAGS
+501 ADIFFRGQKVDPDNEGK
-515 EDADPYNGII
+515 DPYNGMV
-525 FVVYRRFLQLCMR
+525 FVIYKNFLEFCMKR
-538 QAWFTVIVLVVGL
+538 AWLTMIVLVIGL
-551 AASVYGFGF
+551 GASVYGFGF

-573 FQADIWL
+573 FQVDVWM
-580 PEGTDIRATNTKLK
+580 PEGTDIRATNTKLRV
-594 ALESWIT
+594 LESWLSE
-601 QQDGVEHVT
+601 QSEVEHIT

-619 FMLTYA
+619 FMLTYS
-625 PEKSYAAYGEITTRV
+625 PEKSYIAYGEITVRV
-640 TSYESLDALMVKF
+640 KDYQVLEGLMRRF
-653 RAHVEQQF
+653 REHVDSQF
-661 PEVNYKLKKIELG
+661 PEIDYKLKQIELG
-674 PGGGAKIEARLIG
+674 PGGGAKIEARIVG
-687 SDPTVLRSLA
+687 SDPTVLRSIA
-697 AEVQGIMRD
+697 AQVMDIMRAD
-706 DPGATNIRHDWRER
+706 DGAFNVRHDWRER

-725 PKFNESQ
+725 PQFNESQ

-744 DFLSMSFS
+744 DFLAMSFS
-752 GLSIGVYRDGT
+752 GKSIGVYRDGT

-771 LPEEERVDIRNIE
+771 LPEDERVDIRNIE

-791 ALSEFIPLQQVTLGY
+791 ALSEYIPLQQVTLGY
-806 DMRWED
+806 ELEWED
-812 PIIVRKN
+812 PLIIRKN

-824 TVMADPDLLGE
+824 TVMADNDLLGE
-835 ETAATLQSRLQT
+835 ETASTLQKRLQPQ
-847 KIEALEFPP
+847 IEAIEMPP

-890 TVFLFNSIKEPIIVW
+890 TVFLFNSVKEPLIVW
-905 CTVPLA
+905 LTVPLA
-911 LIGVTSGLLLLDT
+911 LIGVTTGLLALNT

-939 MVLKNGIVLL
+939 MLLKNGIVLL
-949 DQIEIEMKLGKDPY
+949 DQIEIEMKSGKDPY

-1018 VPVLYRLFHSVR
+1018 VPVLYRLFHKIEV
-1030 VPNGREPSDPSAQ
+1030 A
-1043 GMQEATQ
+1043 

>member
-1 MTNSNQTP
+1 MSEQKQTP
-9 RADDDITGIAAY
+9 PENNENQGVAAY
-21 FIRNRVISWMISLI
+21 FINNRVISWMVSLI
-35 FLIGGAAAFF
+35 FLIGGTAAFF
-45 GLGRLEDP
+45 NLGRLEDP

-108 TMKNNYGPD
+108 KMKNNYGPD
-117 DLPQIW
+117 DLSQIW

-132 LKGSLPPGVNDPQV
+132 LKGALPPGVNPPLV

-157 LAVTGDGYSY
+157 LAVTGEGYSY

-207 RLSSLG
+207 RISTLG
-213 LSPSTVFN
+213 ISPQTVFN
-221 LLSTQNVVS
+221 LLSTQNLVS
-230 DAGAVRIG
+230 DAGAIRIG
-238 SEYIRIQPTGEFQN
+238 SEYIRIHPTGEFDD
-252 VDQLGDL
+252 VDKLGDL
-259 ILTESGAQGL
+259 ILSERGAQGL
-269 IYLRDVAEITRGY
+269 IYLRDVAEVKRGY
-282 IEVPSNIITFNGHLA
+282 VEVPSNVITFNGKLV
-297 LNLGVSFAQGVN
+297 LNVGVSFAQGVN

-328 PVGVEIAE
+328 PIGIDIAE
-336 IYSQPKEVDKSV
+336 VYSQPKEVDKSV

-356 QAVAIVIVVLL
+356 QAVAIVIIVLL

-391 FMKYFAIDL
+391 FMQYFKIDL

-468 EDSTGEYCGT
+468 EDATGEYCGT

-487 MLSWFTAISITPFF
+487 MLSWFTAISLTPFF
-501 ADIFFKGQKNAAGS
+501 ADLFFRGQKAPASGEES
-515 EDADPYNGII
+515 DPYQGFI
-525 FVVYRRFLQLCMR
+525 FMVYRRFLEFCMKR
-538 QAWFTVIVLVVGL
+538 AWLTMGVLVLGL
-551 AASVYGFGF
+551 AASLYGFTK

-573 FQADIWL
+573 FMVDVWM
-580 PEGTDIRATNTKLK
+580 PEGTDIRATDAIL
-594 ALESWIT
+594 LELEKWLSA
-601 QQDGVEHVT
+601 QESVDSVT

-619 FMLTYA
+619 FMLTYS
-625 PEKSYAAYGEITTRV
+625 PEKSYAAYGEIITRV
-640 TSYESLDALMVKF
+640 TDYQQLAALMARF
-653 RAHVEQQF
+653 RAHLDARYPQI
-661 PEVNYKLKKIELG
+661 NYKLKQIELG
-674 PGGGAKIEARLIG
+674 PGGGAKIEARIVG
-687 SDPTVLRSLA
+687 SDPTVLRSIA
-697 AEVQGIMRD
+697 AQVMD
-706 DPGATNIRHDWRER
+706 VMYADPGAYNIRHDWRER

-725 PKFNESQ
+725 PQFNESQ

-738 TKSDVD
+738 TKADVD
-744 DFLSMSFS
+744 EFLAMSFS
-752 GLSIGVYRDGT
+752 GKTIGVYRDGT

-791 ALSEFIPLQQVTLGY
+791 ALSEYIPLQQVTLGY
-806 DMRWED
+806 EMRWED
-812 PIIVRKN
+812 PLIVRKN

-835 ETAATLQSRLQT
+835 ETAATLQQRLQPQ
-847 KIEALEFPP
+847 IEAIPLPP
-856 GYSLEWG
+856 GYFLEWG

-868 SADAQASLFTTM
+868 SSDAKASLFKTM
-880 PMGYLFMFLI
+880 PLGYLFMFLI
-890 TVFLFNSIKEPIIVW
+890 TVFLFNSVKESLIVW
-905 CTVPLA
+905 LTVPLA
-911 LIGVTSGLLLLDT
+911 VIGVTTGLLALNT

-939 MVLKNGIVLL
+939 MLLKNGIVLL
-949 DQIEIEMKLGKDPY
+949 DQIEIEMHSGKDPY
-963 VAVVD
+963 LAVVD
-968 AALSRVRPVCMAAIT
+968 ASLSRVRPVCMAAVT

-995 FFKPMAVTIMF
+995 FFRPMAVTIMF

-1018 VPVLYRLFHSVR
+1018 VPVLYRLFHHVK
-1030 VPNGREPSDPSAQ
+1030 VPQ
-1043 GMQEATQ
+1043 

>member
-1 MTNSNQTP
+1 MSEQNKVPQS
-9 RADDDITGIAAY
+9 DDDVTGIAAY
-21 FIRNRVISWMISLI
+21 FIRNRVISWMVSLI
-35 FLIGGAAAFF
+35 FLIGGIAAFF

-98 SSRGLSQITV
+98 SNRGLSQITV

-132 LKGSLPPGVNDPQV
+132 LKVTLPPGVNEPQV

-182 LIDGV
+182 LVDGV

-199 VFIEISMK
+199 VFIEVSMK
-207 RLSSLG
+207 KLSSIG
-213 LSPSTVFN
+213 LSPNTVFN
-221 LLSTQNVVS
+221 LLSTQNIVS
-230 DAGAVRIG
+230 DAGAIRIG
-238 SEYIRIQPTGEFQN
+238 DEYIRIQPTGEFQS
-252 VDQLGDL
+252 VDELGDL
-259 ILTESGAQGL
+259 LITESGAQGL
-269 IYLRDVAEITRGY
+269 IFLKDVAEIKRGY
-282 IEVPSNIITFNGHLA
+282 VEVPSNIINFNGSLA
-297 LNLGVSFAQGVN
+297 LNVGVSFAQGVN
-309 VVEVGQRFDRRLA
+309 VVEVGKAFDRRLA

-328 PVGVEIAE
+328 PVGVEISE

-348 SGFVVSLG
+348 SGFVISLA
-356 QAVAIVIVVLL
+356 QAVGIVIIVLL

-391 FMKYFAIDL
+391 FMKYLAIDL

-487 MLSWFTAISITPFF
+487 MLSWFTAISLTPFF
-501 ADIFFKGQKNAAGS
+501 ADIFFKGQKIKQGEGEEN
-515 EDADPYNGII
+515 DPYNGII
-525 FVVYRRFLQLCMR
+525 FVAYKKFLEFCMR
-538 QAWFTVIVLVVGL
+538 RAWLTVVVLIVGL
-551 AASVYGFGF
+551 GASVYGFTL
-560 VKQAFFPSSTTPM
+560 VKQSFFPSSTTPI
-573 FQADIWL
+573 FQLDVWL
-580 PEGTDIRATNTKLK
+580 PEGTDIRATNDKLK
-594 ALESWIT
+594 ELESWLAE
-601 QQDGVEHVT
+601 QEHVDHIT

-640 TSYESLDALMVKF
+640 DNYEALAPLMARF
-653 RAHVEQQF
+653 RDHLKANY
-661 PEVNYKLKKIELG
+661 PEINYKLKQIELG
-674 PGGGAKIEARLIG
+674 PGGGAKIEARIIG
-687 SDPTVLRSLA
+687 SDPTVLRTIA
-697 AEVQGIMRD
+697 AQVMDIMYA

-720 TKVLE
+720 TQVLE
-725 PKFNESQ
+725 PQFNESQ

-752 GLSIGVYRDGT
+752 GMTIGLYRDGT

-771 LPEEERVDIRNIE
+771 LPEDERIDIRNIE

-791 ALSEFIPLQQVTLGY
+791 AQSEFIPLQQVTMGY

-824 TVMADPDLLGE
+824 TVMADPDILGE
-835 ETAATLQSRLQT
+835 ETASTLQKRLQPQ
-847 KIEALEFPP
+847 IEAIQMPP

-868 SADAQASLFTTM
+868 SGDAQESLFTTM

-890 TVFLFNSIKEPIIVW
+890 TVFLFNSTKEPLIVW
-905 CTVPLA
+905 LTVPLA
-911 LIGVTSGLLLLDT
+911 LIGVTTGLLALNT

-949 DQIEIEMKLGKDPY
+949 DQIEIEMKSGKEAYD
-963 VAVVD
+963 AVVD
-968 AALSRVRPVCMAAIT
+968 AAVSRVRPVCMAAIT

-1006 GLGFATVLTLIV
+1006 GLGFATILTLIV
-1018 VPVLYRLFHSVR
+1018 VPVLYRLFHKVSV
-1030 VPNGREPSDPSAQ
+1030 PK
-1043 GMQEATQ
+1043 

>member
-1 MTNSNQTP
+1 MSEQNKVPQS
-9 RADDDITGIAAY
+9 DDDVTGIAAY
-21 FIRNRVISWMISLI
+21 FIRNRVISWMVSLI
-35 FLIGGAAAFF
+35 FLIGGIAAFF

-98 SSRGLSQITV
+98 SNRGLSQITV

-132 LKGSLPPGVNDPQV
+132 LKVTLPPGVNEPQV

-182 LIDGV
+182 LVDGV

-199 VFIEISMK
+199 VFIEVSMK
-207 RLSSLG
+207 KLSSIG
-213 LSPSTVFN
+213 LSPNTVFN
-221 LLSTQNVVS
+221 LLSTQNIVS
-230 DAGAVRIG
+230 DAGAIRIG
-238 SEYIRIQPTGEFQN
+238 DEYIRIQPTGEFQS
-252 VDQLGDL
+252 VDELGDL
-259 ILTESGAQGL
+259 LITESGAQGL
-269 IYLRDVAEITRGY
+269 IFLKDVAEIKRGY
-282 IEVPSNIITFNGHLA
+282 VEVPSNIINFNGSLA
-297 LNLGVSFAQGVN
+297 LNVGVSFAQGVN
-309 VVEVGQRFDRRLA
+309 VVEVGKAFDRRLA

-328 PVGVEIAE
+328 PVGIEISE

-348 SGFVVSLG
+348 SGFVISLA
-356 QAVAIVIVVLL
+356 QAVGIVIIVLL

-391 FMKYFAIDL
+391 FMKYLAIDL

-487 MLSWFTAISITPFF
+487 MLSWFTAISLTPFF
-501 ADIFFKGQKNAAGS
+501 ADIFFKGQKIKQGEGEEN
-515 EDADPYNGII
+515 DPYNGII
-525 FVVYRRFLQLCMR
+525 FVAYKKFLEFCMR
-538 QAWFTVIVLVVGL
+538 RAWLTVVVLIVGL
-551 AASVYGFGF
+551 GASVYGFTL
-560 VKQAFFPSSTTPM
+560 VKQSFFPSSTTPI
-573 FQADIWL
+573 FQLDVWL
-580 PEGTDIRATNTKLK
+580 PEGTDIRATNDKLK
-594 ALESWIT
+594 ELESWLAE
-601 QQDGVEHVT
+601 QEHVDHIT
-610 TTAGKGLQR
+610 TTAGQGLQR

-640 TSYESLDALMVKF
+640 DNYEALAPLMARF
-653 RAHVEQQF
+653 RDHLKANY
-661 PEVNYKLKKIELG
+661 PEINYKLKQIELG
-674 PGGGAKIEARLIG
+674 PGGGAKIEARIIG
-687 SDPTVLRSLA
+687 SDPTVLRTIA
-697 AEVQGIMRD
+697 AQVMDIMYA

-720 TKVLE
+720 TQVLE
-725 PKFNESQ
+725 PQFNESQ

-752 GLSIGVYRDGT
+752 GMTIGLYRDGT

-771 LPEEERVDIRNIE
+771 LPEDERIDIRNIE

-791 ALSEFIPLQQVTLGY
+791 AQSEFIPLQQVTMGY

-824 TVMADPDLLGE
+824 TVMADPDILGE
-835 ETAATLQSRLQT
+835 ETASTLQKRLQPQ
-847 KIEALEFPP
+847 IEAIQMPP

-868 SADAQASLFTTM
+868 SGDAQESLFTTM

-890 TVFLFNSIKEPIIVW
+890 TVFLFNSIKEPLIVW
-905 CTVPLA
+905 LTVPLA
-911 LIGVTSGLLLLDT
+911 LIGVTTGLLALNT

-949 DQIEIEMKLGKDPY
+949 DQIEIEMKSGKEAYD
-963 VAVVD
+963 AVVD
-968 AALSRVRPVCMAAIT
+968 AAVSRVRPVCMAAIT

-1006 GLGFATVLTLIV
+1006 GLGFATILTLIV
-1018 VPVLYRLFHSVR
+1018 VPVLYRLFHKVSV
-1030 VPNGREPSDPSAQ
+1030 PK
-1043 GMQEATQ
+1043 

>member
-1 MTNSNQTP
+1 MSEQNKVPQS
-9 RADDDITGIAAY
+9 DDDVTGIAAY
-21 FIRNRVISWMISLI
+21 FIRNRVISWMVSLI
-35 FLIGGAAAFF
+35 FLIGGIAAFF

-67 GATPQQVEEEVTYP
+67 GATPQQMEEEVTYP

-98 SSRGLSQITV
+98 SNRGLSQITV

-132 LKGSLPPGVNDPQV
+132 LKVTLPPGVNEPQV

-182 LIDGV
+182 LVDGV

-199 VFIEISMK
+199 VFIEVSMK
-207 RLSSLG
+207 KLSSIG
-213 LSPSTVFN
+213 LSPNTVFN
-221 LLSTQNVVS
+221 LLSTQNIVS
-230 DAGAVRIG
+230 DAGAIRIG
-238 SEYIRIQPTGEFQN
+238 DEYIRIQPTGEFQS
-252 VDQLGDL
+252 VDELGDL
-259 ILTESGAQGL
+259 LITESGAQGL
-269 IYLRDVAEITRGY
+269 IFLKDVAEIKRGY
-282 IEVPSNIITFNGHLA
+282 VEVPSNIINFNGSLA
-297 LNLGVSFAQGVN
+297 LNVGVSFAQGVN
-309 VVEVGQRFDRRLA
+309 VVEVGKAFDRRLA

-328 PVGVEIAE
+328 PVGVEISE

-348 SGFVVSLG
+348 SGFVISLA
-356 QAVAIVIVVLL
+356 QAVGIVIIVLL

-391 FMKYFAIDL
+391 FMKYLAIDL

-487 MLSWFTAISITPFF
+487 MLSWFTAISLTPFF
-501 ADIFFKGQKNAAGS
+501 ADIFFKGQKIKQGEGEEN
-515 EDADPYNGII
+515 DPYNGII
-525 FVVYRRFLQLCMR
+525 FVAYKKFLEFCMR
-538 QAWFTVIVLVVGL
+538 RAWLTVVVLIVGL
-551 AASVYGFGF
+551 GASVYGFTL
-560 VKQAFFPSSTTPM
+560 VKQSFFPSSTTPI
-573 FQADIWL
+573 FQLDVWL
-580 PEGTDIRATNTKLK
+580 PEGTDIRATNDKLK
-594 ALESWIT
+594 ELESWLAE
-601 QQDGVEHVT
+601 QEHVDHIT

-640 TSYESLDALMVKF
+640 DNYEALAPLMARF
-653 RAHVEQQF
+653 RDHLKANY
-661 PEVNYKLKKIELG
+661 PEINYKLKQIELG
-674 PGGGAKIEARLIG
+674 PGGGAKIEARIIG
-687 SDPTVLRSLA
+687 SDPTVLRTIA
-697 AEVQGIMRD
+697 AQVMDIMYA

-720 TKVLE
+720 TQVLE
-725 PKFNESQ
+725 PQFNESQ

-752 GLSIGVYRDGT
+752 GMTIGLYRDGT

-771 LPEEERVDIRNIE
+771 LPEDERIDIRNIE

-791 ALSEFIPLQQVTLGY
+791 AQSEFIPLQQVTMGY

-824 TVMADPDLLGE
+824 TVMADPDILGE
-835 ETAATLQSRLQT
+835 ETASTLQKRLQPQ
-847 KIEALEFPP
+847 IEAIQMPP

-868 SADAQASLFTTM
+868 SGDAQESLFTTM

-890 TVFLFNSIKEPIIVW
+890 TVFLFNSIKEPLIVW
-905 CTVPLA
+905 LTVPLA
-911 LIGVTSGLLLLDT
+911 LIGVTTGLLALNT

-949 DQIEIEMKLGKDPY
+949 DQIEIEMKSGKEAYD
-963 VAVVD
+963 AVVD
-968 AALSRVRPVCMAAIT
+968 AAVSRVRPVCMAAIT

-1006 GLGFATVLTLIV
+1006 GLGFATILTLIV
-1018 VPVLYRLFHSVR
+1018 VPVLYRLFHKVSV
-1030 VPNGREPSDPSAQ
+1030 PK
-1043 GMQEATQ
+1043 

>member
-1 MTNSNQTP
+1 MSDLNKSAPQS
-9 RADDDITGIAAY
+9 DDDVTGIAAY
-21 FIRNRVISWMISLI
+21 FIRNRVISWMVALI
-35 FLIGGAAAFF
+35 FLIGGIAAFF

-81 LEKAIQQLT
+81 IEKAIQQLT

-132 LKGSLPPGVNDPQV
+132 LKGTLPPGVNEPQV

-182 LIDGV
+182 LVDGV

-199 VFIEISMK
+199 VFIEVSMK
-207 RLSSLG
+207 KLSSIG
-213 LSPSTVFN
+213 LSPDTVFN

-230 DAGAVRIG
+230 DAGAIRIG
-238 SEYIRIQPTGEFQN
+238 DEYIRIQPTGEFQS
-252 VDQLGDL
+252 VDELGDL
-259 ILTESGAQGL
+259 LITESGAQGL
-269 IYLRDVAEITRGY
+269 IFLKDVAEIKRGY
-282 IEVPSNIITFNGHLA
+282 VEVPNNIINFNGSLA
-297 LNLGVSFAQGVN
+297 LNVGVSFAEGVN
-309 VVEVGQRFDRRLA
+309 VVEVGKAFDHRLA

-328 PVGVEIAE
+328 PVGIEISE

-348 SGFVVSLG
+348 SGFVVSLA
-356 QAVAIVIVVLL
+356 QAVGIVIIVLL

-391 FMKYFAIDL
+391 FMKYLAIDL

-487 MLSWFTAISITPFF
+487 MLSWFTAISLTPFF
-501 ADIFFKGQKNAAGS
+501 ADIFFKGQKIKQGEGEEN
-515 EDADPYNGII
+515 DPYNGVI
-525 FVVYRRFLQLCMR
+525 FVIYKKFLQFCMR
-538 QAWFTVIVLVVGL
+538 RAWFTVVVLIAGL
-551 AASVYGFGF
+551 AASVYGFTF
-560 VKQAFFPSSTTPM
+560 VKQAFFPSSTTPI
-573 FQADIWL
+573 FQLDVWM
-580 PEGTDIRATNTKLK
+580 PEGTDIRATNTTLK
-594 ALESWIT
+594 ELESWLAK
-601 QQDGVEHVT
+601 QEHVDHIT

-625 PEKSYAAYGEITTRV
+625 PEKSYAAYGEITTRMEN
-640 TSYESLDALMVKF
+640 YEALKPLMAKF
-653 RAHVEQQF
+653 REYLKANY
-661 PEVNYKLKKIELG
+661 PEINYKLKQIELG
-674 PGGGAKIEARLIG
+674 PGGGAKIEARIIG
-687 SDPTVLRSLA
+687 SDPTVLRTIA
-697 AEVQGIMRD
+697 VQVKDIMYA
-706 DPGATNIRHDWRER
+706 DPQATNIRHDWRER
-720 TKVLE
+720 TQVLE
-725 PKFNESQ
+725 PQFNESQ

-752 GLSIGVYRDGT
+752 GMTIGLYRDGT

-771 LPEEERVDIRNIE
+771 LPEDERIDIRNIE

-791 ALSEFIPLQQVTLGY
+791 AQSEFIPLQQVTMGY

-835 ETAATLQSRLQT
+835 ETASTLQKRLQPQ
-847 KIEALEFPP
+847 IEAIQMPP

-868 SADAQASLFTTM
+868 SGDAQESLFTTM

-890 TVFLFNSIKEPIIVW
+890 TVFLFNSIKEPLIVW
-905 CTVPLA
+905 LTVPLA
-911 LIGVTSGLLLLDT
+911 LIGVTTGLLALNT

-949 DQIEIEMKLGKDPY
+949 DQIEIEMKSGKEAYD
-963 VAVVD
+963 AVVD
-968 AALSRVRPVCMAAIT
+968 AAVSRVRPVCMAAIT

-1018 VPVLYRLFHSVR
+1018 VPVLYRLFHKVA
-1030 VPNGREPSDPSAQ
+1030 VPKQA
-1043 GMQEATQ
+1043 

>member
-1 MTNSNQTP
+1 MSEQNNKPQT
-9 RADDDITGIAAY
+9 DDEIQGVAAY
-21 FIRNRVISWMISLI
+21 FIRNRVISWMVSLI
-35 FLIGGAAAFF
+35 FLIGGTAAFF
-45 GLGRLEDP
+45 NLGRLEDP

-108 TMKNNYGPD
+108 TMKNKYGPD

-132 LKGSLPPGVNDPQV
+132 LNGSFPPGVNMPQV

-187 SKVSVSGQQQEQ
+187 SKVSVSGQQQQQ

-207 RLSSLG
+207 RISALG
-213 LSPSTVFN
+213 ISPQTVFN

-230 DAGAVRIG
+230 DAGAIRIG
-238 SEYIRIQPTGEFQN
+238 SEYIRIHPTGEFDD
-252 VDQLGDL
+252 VDKLGDL
-259 ILTESGAQGL
+259 ILNEGGSKGL
-269 IYLRDVAEITRGY
+269 IYLRDVAEVKRGY
-282 IEVPSNIITFNGHLA
+282 VEVPSNIINFNGKLA
-297 LNLGVSFAQGVN
+297 LNVGVSFAQGVN
-309 VVEVGQRFDRRLA
+309 VVEVGERFDRRLA

-328 PVGVEIAE
+328 PVGIDISA
-336 IYSQPKEVDKSV
+336 IYSQPQEVDKSV

-356 QAVAIVIVVLL
+356 QAVAIVIIVLL

-391 FMKYFAIDL
+391 FMQYFKIDL

-468 EDSTGEYCGT
+468 QDSTGEYCGT

-487 MLSWFTAISITPFF
+487 MLSWFTAISLTPFF
-501 ADIFFKGQKNAAGS
+501 ADIFFRGQKVAQSDSG
-515 EDADPYNGII
+515 EETDPYKGML
-525 FVVYRRFLQLCMR
+525 FVVYKSFLEFCMKR
-538 QAWFTVIVLVVGL
+538 AWMTMIVLVIGL
-551 AASVYGFGF
+551 VVSLYGFTK
-560 VKQAFFPSSTTPM
+560 VKQTFFPSSTTPM
-573 FQADIWL
+573 FMVDVWM
-580 PEGTDIRATNTKLK
+580 PEGTDIRATNDKLQE
-594 ALESWIT
+594 LEHWLAKQEEADT
-601 QQDGVEHVT
+601 VT

-619 FMLTYA
+619 FMLTYS
-625 PEKSYAAYGEITTRV
+625 PEKSYAAYGEITTRAK
-640 TSYESLDALMVKF
+640 SYDSLAPLMERFREHLDASY
-653 RAHVEQQF
+653 
-661 PEVNYKLKKIELG
+661 PEINYKLKQIELG
-674 PGGGAKIEARLIG
+674 PGGGAKIEARLVG
-687 SDPTVLRSLA
+687 SDPTVLRGIA
-697 AEVQGIMRD
+697 AQVMDIMYA
-706 DPGATNIRHDWRER
+706 DPGAYNVRHDWRER

-725 PKFNESQ
+725 PQFNESQ

-744 DFLSMSFS
+744 EFLAMSFS
-752 GLSIGVYRDGT
+752 GKTIGVYRDGT

-771 LPEEERVDIRNIE
+771 LPEAERIDIRNIE

-791 ALSEFIPLQQVTLGY
+791 ALSEYIPLQQVTLGY
-806 DMRWED
+806 EMLWED
-812 PIIVRKN
+812 PLVVREN
-819 RKRML
+819 RKRIL

-835 ETAATLQSRLQT
+835 ETAATLQKRLQPQ
-847 KIEALEFPP
+847 IEAIALPP

-868 SADAQASLFTTM
+868 SHDAQESLFQTM

-890 TVFLFNSIKEPIIVW
+890 TVFLFNSVKEPLIVW
-905 CTVPLA
+905 LTVPLA
-911 LIGVTSGLLLLDT
+911 VIGVTTGLLALNT

-939 MVLKNGIVLL
+939 MLLKNGIVLL
-949 DQIEIEMKLGKDPY
+949 DQIEIEMHSGKDPY
-963 VAVVD
+963 LAVVD
-968 AALSRVRPVCMAAIT
+968 ASLSRVRPVCMAAIT

-995 FFKPMAVTIMF
+995 FFRPMAVTIMF

-1018 VPVLYRLFHSVR
+1018 VPVLYRLFHHVK
-1030 VPNGREPSDPSAQ
+1030 VPA
-1043 GMQEATQ
+1043 

>member
-1 MTNSNQTP
+1 MSEHNNVAPQK
-9 RADDDITGIAAY
+9 DDDENVTGIAAY
-21 FIRNRVISWMISLI
+21 FIRNRVISWMVSLI
-35 FLIGGAAAFF
+35 FLIGGISAFF

-81 LEKAIQQLT
+81 IEKAIQQLT

-132 LKGSLPPGVNDPQV
+132 LKGTLPPGVNDPSV

-182 LIDGV
+182 LVDGV

-207 RLSSLG
+207 KLSSLG
-213 LSPSTVFN
+213 LSPNTVFN

-230 DAGAVRIG
+230 DAGAIRIG
-238 SEYIRIQPTGEFQN
+238 DEYIRIQPTGEFQS
-252 VDQLGDL
+252 VDELGDL
-259 ILTESGAQGL
+259 LLTESGAQGL
-269 IYLRDVAEITRGY
+269 IFLKDVAEIKRGY
-282 IEVPSNIITFNGHLA
+282 VDVPTNIINYNGELA
-297 LNLGVSFAQGVN
+297 LNMGISFAQGVN
-309 VVEVGQRFDRRLA
+309 VVEVGKAFDRRVA

-328 PVGVEIAE
+328 PVGVEISE
-336 IYSQPKEVDKSV
+336 IYNQPKEVDKSV
-348 SGFVVSLG
+348 SGFVVSLA
-356 QAVAIVIVVLL
+356 QAVGIVIVVLL

-487 MLSWFTAISITPFF
+487 MLSWFTAISLTPFF
-501 ADIFFKGQKNAAGS
+501 ADIFFKGQKIKSGDG
-515 EDADPYNGII
+515 EDNDPYNGII
-525 FVVYRRFLQLCMR
+525 FVMYKKFLNFCMR
-538 QAWFTVIVLVVGL
+538 RAWFTVVVLVAGL
-551 AASVYGFGF
+551 AASVYGFTH
-560 VKQAFFPSSTTPM
+560 VKQAFFPSSTTPI
-573 FQADIWL
+573 FQLDVWL
-580 PEGTDIRATNTKLK
+580 PEGTDIRATNDKLK
-594 ALESWIT
+594 ELEGWLAK
-601 QQDGVEHVT
+601 QDHVEHIT

-619 FMLTYA
+619 FMLTYS

-640 TSYESLDALMVKF
+640 ENYEALAPLMDRF
-653 RAHVEQQF
+653 REHIKTNY
-661 PEVNYKLKKIELG
+661 PEINYKLKQIELG
-674 PGGGAKIEARLIG
+674 PGGGAKIEARIIG
-687 SDPTVLRSLA
+687 SDPTVLRTIA
-697 AEVQGIMRD
+697 AQVMD
-706 DPGATNIRHDWRER
+706 VMYADPGATNIRHDWRER
-720 TKVLE
+720 TQVLE
-725 PKFNESQ
+725 PQFNESQ

-752 GLSIGVYRDGT
+752 GMNIGLYRDGT

-771 LPEEERVDIRNIE
+771 LPEDERIDIRNIE

-791 ALSEFIPLQQVTLGY
+791 AQSEFIPLQQVTMGY

-824 TVMADPDLLGE
+824 TVMADPDILGE
-835 ETAATLQSRLQT
+835 ETAATLQARLQPQ
-847 KIEALEFPP
+847 IEAIEMPP

-868 SADAQASLFTTM
+868 SGDAKASLFTTM

-890 TVFLFNSIKEPIIVW
+890 TIFLFNSIKEPLIVW
-905 CTVPLA
+905 LTVPLA
-911 LIGVTSGLLLLDT
+911 LIGVTTGLLALNT

-949 DQIEIEMKLGKDPY
+949 DQIEIEMKSGKDAY
-963 VAVVD
+963 DAVVD
-968 AALSRVRPVCMAAIT
+968 AAVSRVRPVCMAAIT

-1018 VPVLYRLFHSVR
+1018 VPVLYRLFHKVA
-1030 VPNGREPSDPSAQ
+1030 VPK
-1043 GMQEATQ
+1043 

>member
-1 MTNSNQTP
+1 MSEQKQTP
-9 RADDDITGIAAY
+9 PENNENQGVAAY
-21 FIRNRVISWMISLI
+21 FINNRVISWMVSLI
-35 FLIGGAAAFF
+35 FLIGGTAAFF
-45 GLGRLEDP
+45 NLGRLEDP

-108 TMKNNYGPD
+108 KMKNNYGPD

-132 LKGSLPPGVNDPQV
+132 LKGALPPGVNPPLV

-157 LAVTGDGYSY
+157 LAVTGEGYSY

-207 RLSSLG
+207 RISTLG
-213 LSPSTVFN
+213 ISPQTVFN
-221 LLSTQNVVS
+221 LLSTQNLVS
-230 DAGAVRIG
+230 DAGAIRIG
-238 SEYIRIQPTGEFQN
+238 SEYIRIHPTGEFDD
-252 VDQLGDL
+252 VEKLGDL
-259 ILTESGAQGL
+259 ILSERGAQGL
-269 IYLRDVAEITRGY
+269 IYLRDVAEVKRGY
-282 IEVPSNIITFNGHLA
+282 VEVPSNVITFNGKLA
-297 LNLGVSFAQGVN
+297 LNVGVSFAQGVN

-328 PVGVEIAE
+328 PIGIDIAE
-336 IYSQPKEVDKSV
+336 VYSQPKEVDKSV

-356 QAVAIVIVVLL
+356 QAVAIVIIVLL

-391 FMKYFAIDL
+391 FMQYFKIDL

-455 VIAVTAF
+455 VITVTAF

-468 EDSTGEYCGT
+468 EDATGEYCGT

-487 MLSWFTAISITPFF
+487 MLSWFTAISLTPFF
-501 ADIFFKGQKNAAGS
+501 ADLFFRGQKAPASGEES
-515 EDADPYNGII
+515 DPYQGFI
-525 FVVYRRFLQLCMR
+525 FVVYRRFLEFCMKR
-538 QAWFTVIVLVVGL
+538 AWLTMGVLVLGL
-551 AASVYGFGF
+551 AASLYGFTK

-573 FQADIWL
+573 FMVDVWM
-580 PEGTDIRATNTKLK
+580 PEGTDIRATDAIL
-594 ALESWIT
+594 LELEKWLSA
-601 QQDGVEHVT
+601 QESVDSVT
-610 TTAGKGLQR
+610 TTAGRGLQR
-619 FMLTYA
+619 FMLTYS
-625 PEKSYAAYGEITTRV
+625 PEKSYAAYGEIITRV
-640 TSYESLDALMVKF
+640 TDYQQLAALMARF
-653 RAHVEQQF
+653 RAHLDARYPQI
-661 PEVNYKLKKIELG
+661 NYKLKQIELG
-674 PGGGAKIEARLIG
+674 PGGGAKIEARIVG
-687 SDPTVLRSLA
+687 SDPTVLRSIA
-697 AEVQGIMRD
+697 AQVMD
-706 DPGATNIRHDWRER
+706 VMYADPGAYNIRHDWRER

-725 PKFNESQ
+725 PQFNESQ

-738 TKSDVD
+738 TKADVD
-744 DFLSMSFS
+744 EFLAMSFS
-752 GLSIGVYRDGT
+752 GKTIGVYRDGT

-791 ALSEFIPLQQVTLGY
+791 ALSEYIPLQQVTLGY
-806 DMRWED
+806 EMRWED
-812 PIIVRKN
+812 PLIVRKN

-835 ETAATLQSRLQT
+835 ETAATLQQRLQPQ
-847 KIEALEFPP
+847 IEAIPLPP
-856 GYSLEWG
+856 GYFLEWG

-868 SADAQASLFTTM
+868 SSDAKASLFKTM
-880 PMGYLFMFLI
+880 PLGYLFMFLI
-890 TVFLFNSIKEPIIVW
+890 TVFLFNSVKESLIVW
-905 CTVPLA
+905 LTVPLA
-911 LIGVTSGLLLLDT
+911 VIGVTTGLLALNT

-939 MVLKNGIVLL
+939 MLLKNGIVLL
-949 DQIEIEMKLGKDPY
+949 DQIEIEMHSGKDPY
-963 VAVVD
+963 LAVVD
-968 AALSRVRPVCMAAIT
+968 ASLSRVRPVCMAAVT

-995 FFKPMAVTIMF
+995 FFRPMAVTIMF

-1018 VPVLYRLFHSVR
+1018 VPVLYRLFHHVK
-1030 VPNGREPSDPSAQ
+1030 VPQ
-1043 GMQEATQ
+1043 